1 MHSSY
6 PLYLAGIELSRK
18 ISKIYCLKE
27 SVCVTIDTHQSI
39 QMERNHKIDMTLQEI
54 ILALEKFWA
63 DHGCIIQQPCDIEVG
78 AGTFNPATFLRCL
91 GPEPWQVAYVEPVR
105 RPTDGRYAENPF
117 RVGAYYQY
125 QVILK
130 PAPENVL
137 PLYLESLY
145 SLGISPRENDIR
157 FVEDDW
163 ESPTL
168 GASGLGW
175 EVWWNGAEVT
185 QFTYFQ
191 QMGSIDLD
199 PICAEI
205 TYGLERIA
213 LYLQDVDDFFEI
225 RWNEHLNYGDV
236 HRQSE
241 VEYSKYNFEHAN
253 VQMLFD
259 LFSTYEKETHACLD
273 AGLVLPATDHV
284 LKCSHTFNMLD
295 ARGVISVTERVSYIE
310 RVRRLAQRI
319 ARAYCKQREEME
331 HPLMGR
337 FGTASTSNANRTEPA
352 STAINAVSNRT
363 ETADLLFEIGTE
375 EIPAGYVPPAL
386 AQLREIATE
395 SLTSHRIPFGE
406 VETLGTPRR
415 ITLSIKDVRT
425 LRESEE
431 TEVVG
436 PPKRIAY
443 DENGEPTKAA
453 IGFAKTQ
460 GVELSALRIVE
471 TTRGEYVAA
480 SKLEIG
486 APVHE
491 VLETLLPEWI
501 EALRFPKTMRWETQ
515 SEEPRAFARF
525 ARPIRWLVALFGDE
539 IVDCTYGDAHA
550 GRVTYGHRSLYPKPI
565 HLTSADLGT
574 YTEALHAAGVIV
586 CPTERREAIGKQVRS
601 ILKAEGY
608 LPKLDDELLGTVNY
622 LVENPQPIVGNFSE
636 SHLELPPEVL
646 ITAMK
651 KHQRYFPMWKSRSEL
666 AAKFITISNGTD
678 GNFAGVQHGNERV
691 LHARLNDAEFFYKED
706 QKTGLA
712 DKVERLGAVIFHAK
726 LGSLLDKAERLK
738 TLVKFIAQE
747 IGVTNPSYAETTT
760 TPTAEIGVTNP
771 SYTEMTPTPTAEI
784 GVTNPSYTETTAVHA
799 ERAAWLC
806 KADLTTQ
813 IVIEFP
819 TLQGITGRYYALN
832 SGEPEP
838 VATAIAEH
846 YQPLGA
852 DTPLPETEVGALL
865 AIADKLD
872 TIVGYFGIEERPTGS
887 QDPYSLR
894 RHALGTIRILQDR
907 QLPLSLDAVI
917 QKAIAGYTAP
927 LVEDTKTGV
936 LNFIKER
943 LRVILLQTQQYTPD
957 VADAVL
963 AVGDVNVIDILK
975 RASALA
981 EFRLTPNFEDVYNAL
996 NRVLRILPPN
1006 APETVDATLLQD
1018 DAEKQL
1024 YDRITEAEPNFGQS
1038 IQERD
1043 YAKLLTQL
1051 AALQPA
1057 IDVFFDD
1064 VLVMA
1069 EEPALRANRLA
1080 LLNRIGQNIY
1090 AVADLTQLVIAGN

>member
-1 MHSSY
+1 
-6 PLYLAGIELSRK
+6 
-18 ISKIYCLKE
+18 
-27 SVCVTIDTHQSI
+27 
-39 QMERNHKIDMTLQEI
+39 MTFQEI

-91 GPEPWQVAYVEPVR
+91 GPEPWQTAYVEPVR

-145 SLGISPRENDIR
+145 SLGISPRKNDIR

-213 LYLQDVDDFFEI
+213 LYLQNVDDFFDI
-225 RWNEHLNYGDV
+225 RWNEHVNYGDV

-241 VEYSKYNFEHAN
+241 IEYSTYNFEHAN
-253 VQMLFD
+253 VELLFD

-319 ARAYCKQREEME
+319 ARAYVTQREEME
-331 HPLMGR
+331 HPLMER
-337 FGTASTSNANRTEPA
+337 FSTASTP
-352 STAINAVSNRT
+352 TAVGAVSNST
-363 ETADLLFEIGTE
+363 GFDQTQETADLLFEIGTE
-375 EIPAGYVPPAL
+375 EIPASYVPPVL
-386 AQLREIATE
+386 DQLRKTAAE
-395 SLTSHRIPFGE
+395 SLTNHRIPFGE
-406 VETLGTPRR
+406 IETLGTPRR
-415 ITLSIKDVRT
+415 ITLSIKDIKT
-425 LRESEE
+425 LQESQE

-460 GVELSALRIVE
+460 GVELSALRIVDTE
-471 TTRGEYVAA
+471 RGEYVAA
-480 SKLEIG
+480 SKLETG
-486 APVHE
+486 VPAQE
-491 VLETLLPEWI
+491 VLKTLLIEWI
-501 EALRFPKTMRWETQ
+501 EVLRFPKTMRWETK

-525 ARPIRWLVALFGDE
+525 ARPIRWLVALLGDKV
-539 IVDCTYGDAHA
+539 INCTYGAADA
-550 GRVTYGHRSLYPKPI
+550 GRLTYGHRSLYPEPI
-565 HLTSADLGT
+565 TLASADLKA
-574 YTEALHAAGVIV
+574 YVENLRSSGVIV
-586 CPTERREAIGKQVRS
+586 CPKARRGIIEKQVRDV
-601 ILKAEGY
+601 LEAEGC
-608 LPKLDDELLGTVNY
+608 LPKVDDELLDTVNY

-636 SHLELPPEVL
+636 SHLEIPSEVL

-651 KHQRYFPMWKSRSEL
+651 KHQRYFPMWKNESVL

-678 GNFAGVQHGNERV
+678 GNIDGVRHGNERV
-691 LHARLNDAEFFYKED
+691 LRARLNDAEFFYSED
-706 QKTGLA
+706 QKTSLV

-726 LGSLLDKAERLK
+726 LGSLLDKADRLK
-738 TLVKFIAQE
+738 ALVQFISTE
-747 IGVTNPSYAETTT
+747 LKLAETTT
-760 TPTAEIGVTNP
+760 H
-771 SYTEMTPTPTAEI
+771 
-784 GVTNPSYTETTAVHA
+784 HA

-806 KADLTTQ
+806 KADLTTHM
-813 IVIEFP
+813 VIEFP
-819 TLQGITGRYYALN
+819 SLQGITGSYYAQN
-832 SGEPEP
+832 SGEPES

-872 TIVGYFGIEERPTGS
+872 TIVGYFGIEEHPTGS

-907 QLPLSLDAVI
+907 KLPLSLDAVVE
-917 QKAIAGYTAP
+917 KAISLYT
-927 LVEDTKTGV
+927 VELADDTKTSV
-936 LNFIKER
+936 LGFIKER
-943 LRVILLQTQQYTPD
+943 LRVILLQTHQYTPD
-957 VADAVL
+957 LADAVL
-963 AVGDVNVIDILK
+963 AVGDVDIIDILK
-975 RASALA
+975 RASVLA
-981 EFRLTPNFEDVYNAL
+981 EFRLTPNFEEVYNAL
-996 NRVLRILPPN
+996 NRVLRILSPS
-1006 APETVDATLLQD
+1006 APETVDAALLYD

-1024 YDRITEAEPNFGQS
+1024 SACITEAEPHFQES

-1043 YAKLLTQL
+1043 YAKLLAQL
-1051 AALQPA
+1051 ATLQPA
-1057 IDVFFDD
+1057 IDKFFDD

-1069 EEPALRANRLA
+1069 EEPALRTNRLA
-1080 LLNRIGQNIY
+1080 LLNQIGRNIY
-1090 AVADLTQLVIAGN
+1090 AVADLTKLVIAGD

>member
-1 MHSSY
+1 
-6 PLYLAGIELSRK
+6 
-18 ISKIYCLKE
+18 
-27 SVCVTIDTHQSI
+27 
-39 QMERNHKIDMTLQEI
+39 MTLQEI

-91 GPEPWQVAYVEPVR
+91 GPEPWQTAYVEPVR

-145 SLGISPRENDIR
+145 SLGISARKNDIR

-213 LYLQDVDDFFEI
+213 LYLQDVDDFFDI
-225 RWNEHLNYGDV
+225 RWNEHVNYGDV

-241 VEYSKYNFEHAN
+241 IEYSTYNFEHAN
-253 VQMLFD
+253 VEMLFD
-259 LFSTYEKETHACLD
+259 LFSTYEKETYACLD

-319 ARAYCKQREEME
+319 ARAYVKQREEIE
-331 HPLMGR
+331 HPLTGR
-337 FGTASTSNANRTEPA
+337 FSIAATPTTVDAVSNRAETAPTTVD
-352 STAINAVSNRT
+352 AVSNRT

-375 EIPAGYVPPAL
+375 EIPASYVPPVL
-386 AQLREIATE
+386 EQLHKIAAE
-395 SLTSHRIPFGE
+395 SLTNHRISFGE
-406 VETLGTPRR
+406 IETLGTPRR
-415 ITLSIKDVRT
+415 LTLSIKDIKT
-425 LRESEE
+425 LQESQE

-460 GVELSALRIVE
+460 GVELSALRIVNTE
-471 TTRGEYVAA
+471 RGEYVAA
-480 SKLEIG
+480 SKLETG
-486 APVHE
+486 VSTQE
-491 VLETLLPEWI
+491 VLKTLLTEWI
-501 EALRFPKTMRWETQ
+501 EELRFPKTMRWETK

-525 ARPIRWLVALFGDE
+525 ARPIRWLVALLGDE
-539 IVDCTYGDAHA
+539 VINCTYGAADA
-550 GRVTYGHRSLYPKPI
+550 GRLTYGHRSLYPEPI
-565 HLTSADLGT
+565 TLASADLKA
-574 YTEALHAAGVIV
+574 YVENLRNAGVIA
-586 CPTERREAIGKQVRS
+586 CPKERRDAIEKQVRD
-601 ILKAEGY
+601 ILEAEKC
-608 LPKLDDELLGTVNY
+608 LPKVDDELLDTVNY

-636 SHLELPPEVL
+636 SHLEIPPEVL

-651 KHQRYFPMWKSRSEL
+651 KHQRYFSMWKEESAL
-666 AAKFITISNGTD
+666 ASKFITISNGTD
-678 GNFAGVQHGNERV
+678 GNIDGVRHGNERV
-691 LHARLNDAEFFYKED
+691 LHARLNDAEFFYSED
-706 QKTGLA
+706 QKTSLA
-712 DKVERLGAVIFHAK
+712 DKVERLGAVVFHTK
-726 LGSLLDKAERLK
+726 LGSLLDKAKRLK
-738 TLVKFIAQE
+738 ALVQFIGKELQA
-747 IGVTNPSYAETTT
+747 
-760 TPTAEIGVTNP
+760 
-771 SYTEMTPTPTAEI
+771 
-784 GVTNPSYTETTAVHA
+784 TETTINHA
-799 ERAAWLC
+799 QRAAWLC
-806 KADLTTQ
+806 KADLTTHM
-813 IVIEFP
+813 VIEFP
-819 TLQGITGRYYALN
+819 SLQGITGSYYAQN

-838 VATAIAEH
+838 VAAAIAEH

-907 QLPLSLDAVI
+907 KLPLSLDAVVE
-917 QKAIAGYTAP
+917 KAISLYT
-927 LVEDTKTGV
+927 VELADDTKTSV
-936 LNFIKER
+936 LGFIKER
-943 LRVILLQTQQYTPD
+943 LRVILQQTQQYAPD
-957 VADAVL
+957 LADAVL
-963 AVGDVNVIDILK
+963 AVGDVDIIDILK
-975 RASALA
+975 RASVLA
-981 EFRLTPNFEDVYNAL
+981 EFRLTSNFEEVYNAL

-1006 APETVDATLLQD
+1006 ASETVDATLLCD
-1018 DAEKQL
+1018 IAEKQL
-1024 YDRITEAEPNFGQS
+1024 YACITEAEPHFQES

-1051 AALQPA
+1051 ATLQPE
-1057 IDVFFDD
+1057 IDTFFDD

-1069 EEPALRANRLA
+1069 EEPALRTNRLA
-1080 LLNRIGQNIY
+1080 LLNRIGRNIY
-1090 AVADLTQLVIAGN
+1090 AVVDLTKIVVSRQGE

>member
-1 MHSSY
+1 
-6 PLYLAGIELSRK
+6 
-18 ISKIYCLKE
+18 
-27 SVCVTIDTHQSI
+27 
-39 QMERNHKIDMTLQEI
+39 MTLQEI

-63 DHGCIIQQPCDIEVG
+63 DQGCIIQQPCDIEVG

-91 GPEPWQVAYVEPVR
+91 GPEPWKVAYVEPVR

-145 SLGISPRENDIR
+145 SLGISPRKNDIR

-213 LYLQDVDDFFEI
+213 LYLQDVDDFFDI
-225 RWNEHLNYGDV
+225 RWNEHVNYGDV

-241 VEYSKYNFEHAN
+241 VEYSTYNFEHAN
-253 VQMLFD
+253 VEMLFD

-319 ARAYCKQREEME
+319 ARAYVKQREEME
-331 HPLMGR
+331 HPLLEKWKSVG
-337 FGTASTSNANRTEPA
+337 GISNPNTS
-352 STAINAVSNRT
+352 SVGGISNPDPSSVGEISNPDPT
-363 ETADLLFEIGTE
+363 TQKTTDFLFEIGTE
-375 EIPAGYVPPAL
+375 EIPASYVPPVL
-386 AQLREIATE
+386 EQLRKTATD
-395 SLTSHRIPFGE
+395 SLTNHRIPFGE
-406 VETLGTPRR
+406 IEVLGTPRR
-415 ITLSIKDVRT
+415 ITLSVKDIKT
-425 LRESEE
+425 LQESQE

-436 PPKRIAY
+436 PPKRVAY

-471 TTRGEYVAA
+471 TERGEYVAA
-480 SKLEIG
+480 SKHETG
-486 APVHE
+486 EPTPE
-491 VLETLLPEWI
+491 VLQRLLPEWV

-515 SEEPRAFARF
+515 SEGQQAFARF
-525 ARPIRWLVALFGDE
+525 ARPIRWLIALLGDE
-539 IVDCTYGDAHA
+539 VVNCAYGGLDA
-550 GRVTYGHRSLYPKPI
+550 GRVTYGHRTLHPEPI
-565 HLTSADLGT
+565 NLASANLDT
-574 YTEALHAAGVIV
+574 YSEKLRAAGVIV
-586 CPTERREAIGKQVRS
+586 CPNERRETIKKQVTT
-601 ILKAEGY
+601 ILKTEGC
-608 LPKLDDELLGTVNY
+608 LPKLDDALLDTVNY

-636 SHLELPPEVL
+636 SHLEIPSEVL

-651 KHQRYFPMWKSRSEL
+651 THQRYFPMWKDDTAL

-678 GNFAGVQHGNERV
+678 GNIDGVRHGNERV
-691 LHARLNDAEFFYKED
+691 LHARLNDAEFFYRED
-706 QKTGLA
+706 QKTSLA
-712 DKVERLGAVIFHAK
+712 DKVERLGAVVFHAK
-726 LGSLLDKAERLK
+726 LGSLLEKAERLK
-738 TLVKFIAQE
+738 ALAAFLAQLASQKLAIE
-747 IGVTNPSYAETTT
+747 KPSTQLQLGETTVRH
-760 TPTAEIGVTNP
+760 I
-771 SYTEMTPTPTAEI
+771 
-784 GVTNPSYTETTAVHA
+784 
-799 ERAAWLC
+799 ERAAWLS

-813 IVIEFP
+813 MVIEFP
-819 TLQGITGRYYALN
+819 SLQGITGKYYAQN
-832 SGEPEP
+832 SREAAP

-852 DTPLPETEVGALL
+852 DTPLPETEAGAIV
-865 AIADKLD
+865 AIADKID

-907 QLPLSLDAVI
+907 KLTLSLDTVV
-917 QKAIAGYTAP
+917 QKALDLYNVALAD
-927 LVEDTKTGV
+927 DTQISV

-943 LRVILLQTQQYTPD
+943 LRVILQQTQQYAPD
-957 VADAVL
+957 LADAVL
-963 AVGDVNVIDILK
+963 AVGDVDIVDILN

-981 EFRLTPNFEDVYNAL
+981 EFRLTPNFEEVYNAL
-996 NRVLRILPPN
+996 NRVLRILPED
-1006 APETVDATLLQD
+1006 AAETVDTTLLHD
-1018 DAEKQL
+1018 NAEKQL
-1024 YDRITEAEPNFGQS
+1024 FNCITAAEPNFKQS
-1038 IQERD
+1038 ITERN

-1051 AALQPA
+1051 AVLQPA
-1057 IDVFFDD
+1057 IDTFFDE

-1069 EEPALRANRLA
+1069 KEPALRANRLA
-1080 LLNRIGQNIY
+1080 LLNRIGRNIY
-1090 AVADLTQLVIAGN
+1090 AIADLTKLVIAGK

>member
-1 MHSSY
+1 MNQSKWSV
-6 PLYLAGIELSRK
+6 LRK
-18 ISKIYCLKE
+18 
-27 SVCVTIDTHQSI
+27 T
-39 QMERNHKIDMTLQEI
+39 DMTFQEI

-91 GPEPWQVAYVEPVR
+91 GPEPWRVAYVEPVR

-145 SLGISPRENDIR
+145 SLGISPRKNDMR

-241 VEYSKYNFEHAN
+241 VEYSTYNFEHAN
-253 VQMLFD
+253 VDMLFE

-319 ARAYCKQREEME
+319 ARAYVKQREEME
-331 HPLMGR
+331 HPLIGKWAAV
-337 FGTASTSNANRTEPA
+337 GGICNPDASETQGSENITQ
-352 STAINAVSNRT
+352 

-375 EIPAGYVPPAL
+375 EIPASYVPPVL
-386 AQLREIATE
+386 EQLRETAAK
-395 SLTSHRIPFGE
+395 SLTNHRIPFGD

-415 ITLSIKDVRT
+415 ITLSIKDIKT
-425 LRESEE
+425 LQESEE

-453 IGFAKTQ
+453 VGFAKTQ
-460 GVELSALRIVE
+460 GVELTALRIVE
-471 TTRGEYVAA
+471 TERGEYVAV
-480 SKLEIG
+480 SKLETGVPTREI
-486 APVHE
+486 
-491 VLETLLPEWI
+491 LKTLLTEWI
-501 EALRFPKTMRWETQ
+501 ETLRFPKTMRWETE

-525 ARPIRWLVALFGDE
+525 ARPIRWLVALLGDE
-539 IVDCTYGDAHA
+539 VVNCTYGAAHA
-550 GRVTYGHRSLYPKPI
+550 GRLTYGHRALHPEPI
-565 HLTSADLGT
+565 TLDSADLNT
-574 YTEALHAAGVIV
+574 YVEKLRAVGVLV
-586 CPTERREAIGKQVRS
+586 CPKERRDTIEKQVRDV
-601 ILKAEGY
+601 LAVEGS
-608 LPKLDDELLGTVNY
+608 LPKLDEELLDTVNY
-622 LVENPQPIVGNFSE
+622 LVENPQPIVGNFNE
-636 SHLELPPEVL
+636 SHLEIPSEVL

-651 KHQRYFPMWKSRSEL
+651 KHQRYFPMWKSESVL
-666 AAKFITISNGTD
+666 AAKFVTISNGTD
-678 GNFAGVQHGNERV
+678 GNIDGVRHGNERV
-691 LHARLNDAEFFYKED
+691 LRARLNDAEFFYSED
-706 QKTGLA
+706 QKTSLA
-712 DKVERLGAVIFHAK
+712 DKVERLGAVVFHAK

-738 TLVKFIAQE
+738 ALVQFISTESQ
-747 IGVTNPSYAETTT
+747 VPETTT
-760 TPTAEIGVTNP
+760 R
-771 SYTEMTPTPTAEI
+771 
-784 GVTNPSYTETTAVHA
+784 HA

-806 KADLTTQ
+806 KADLTTHM
-813 IVIEFP
+813 VIEFP
-819 TLQGITGRYYALN
+819 SLQGITGRYYAQN
-832 SGEPEP
+832 SGEAEP

-852 DTPLPETEVGALL
+852 DTPLPETEVGALV

-894 RHALGTIRILQDR
+894 RHTLGTIRILQDR
-907 QLPLSLDAVI
+907 KLPFSLDAIVE
-917 QKAIAGYTAP
+917 KAISLYT
-927 LVEDTKTGV
+927 VELADDTRTSV

-943 LRVILLQTQQYTPD
+943 LRVILLQTHQYAPD
-957 VADAVL
+957 LADAVL
-963 AVGDVNVIDILK
+963 AVGAVDIIDILK
-975 RASALA
+975 RASILA
-981 EFRLTPNFEDVYNAL
+981 EFRLTPNFEEVYNAL
-996 NRVLRILPPN
+996 NRVLRILPTD
-1006 APETVDATLLQD
+1006 APETVDATLLCD

-1024 YDRITEAEPNFGQS
+1024 YACITEAELGFQQS

-1057 IDVFFDD
+1057 IDTFFDD

-1069 EEPALRANRLA
+1069 EEPALRTNRLA

-1090 AVADLTQLVIAGN
+1090 AVADLTKLVIAGN

>member
-1 MHSSY
+1 
-6 PLYLAGIELSRK
+6 
-18 ISKIYCLKE
+18 
-27 SVCVTIDTHQSI
+27 
-39 QMERNHKIDMTLQEI
+39 MTLQEI

-91 GPEPWQVAYVEPVR
+91 GPEPWRVAYVEPVR

-145 SLGISPRENDIR
+145 SLGISPRKNDIR

-213 LYLQDVDDFFEI
+213 LYLQDVDDFFDI
-225 RWNEHLNYGDV
+225 RWNEHVNYGDV

-241 VEYSKYNFEHAN
+241 VEYSTYNFERAD
-253 VQMLFD
+253 VDMLFE

-319 ARAYCKQREEME
+319 ARAYVKQREEME
-331 HPLMGR
+331 HPLIGR
-337 FGTASTSNANRTEPA
+337 FNTETTSTTVGAVSNRPESAPT
-352 STAINAVSNRT
+352 TVGAVSNRT

-375 EIPAGYVPPAL
+375 EIPASYVPPVL
-386 AQLREIATE
+386 EQLRELATE
-395 SLTSHRIPFGE
+395 SLTNHRIPFGD

-415 ITLSIKDVRT
+415 ITLSIKDIKT
-425 LRESEE
+425 LQESQE

-453 IGFAKTQ
+453 IGFARTQ
-460 GVELSALRIVE
+460 GIDLTALRIVE
-471 TTRGEYVAA
+471 TERGEYVAA
-480 SKLEIG
+480 SKLETGIP
-486 APVHE
+486 ARE
-491 VLETLLPEWI
+491 ILTTLLTEWI
-501 EALRFPKTMRWETQ
+501 EALRFPKTMRWETD
-515 SEEPRAFARF
+515 SEEPSAFARF
-525 ARPIRWLVALFGDE
+525 ARPIRWLVAVLGDE
-539 IVDCTYGDAHA
+539 VVNCTYGAAHA
-550 GRVTYGHRSLYPKPI
+550 GRITYGHRSLHPEPVT
-565 HLTSADLGT
+565 LTSAELSA
-574 YTEALHAAGVIV
+574 YIEKLRAVGVIV
-586 CPTERREAIGKQVRS
+586 CPKERRETIEKQVRDVFEVEECLP
-601 ILKAEGY
+601 ILDE
-608 LPKLDDELLGTVNY
+608 ELLDTVNY

-636 SHLELPPEVL
+636 SHLEIPSEVL

-651 KHQRYFPMWKSRSEL
+651 THQRYFPMWRSESVL

-678 GNFAGVQHGNERV
+678 GNIDGVRHGNERV
-691 LHARLNDAEFFYKED
+691 LHARLNDAEFFYSED
-706 QKTGLA
+706 QKTSLA
-712 DKVERLGAVIFHAK
+712 DKVERLGSVVFHAK

-738 TLVKFIAQE
+738 ALVRFIGTALQ
-747 IGVTNPSYAETTT
+747 VPETT
-760 TPTAEIGVTNP
+760 VDQ
-771 SYTEMTPTPTAEI
+771 
-784 GVTNPSYTETTAVHA
+784 A
-799 ERAAWLC
+799 ERAAGLS
-806 KADLTTQ
+806 KADLTTYM
-813 IVIEFP
+813 VIEFP
-819 TLQGITGRYYALN
+819 SLQGITGKYYAQN
-832 SGEPEP
+832 SGEAEP
-838 VATAIAEH
+838 VATAVAEH

-852 DTPLPETEVGALL
+852 DTPLPETEVGALV

-907 QLPLSLDAVI
+907 KLPLSLDAVVE
-917 QKAIAGYTAP
+917 KAISLYT
-927 LVEDTKTGV
+927 VELADDTRASV

-943 LRVILLQTQQYTPD
+943 QRVILLQTHQYAPD
-957 VADAVL
+957 LADAVL
-963 AVGDVNVIDILK
+963 AVGVVDIIDILK

-981 EFRLTPNFEDVYNAL
+981 EFRLTPNFEEVYNAL
-996 NRVLRILPPN
+996 NRVLRILPSD
-1006 APETVDATLLQD
+1006 APETVDATLLCD

-1024 YDRITEAEPNFGQS
+1024 YACITETALGFQQS
-1038 IQERD
+1038 IQERN

-1051 AALQPA
+1051 TALQPA
-1057 IDVFFDD
+1057 IDTFFDD

-1069 EEPALRANRLA
+1069 EEPALRTNRLA
-1080 LLNRIGQNIY
+1080 LLNQIGRNIY
-1090 AVADLTQLVIAGN
+1090 AVADLTKLVIAGK

>member
-1 MHSSY
+1 
-6 PLYLAGIELSRK
+6 
-18 ISKIYCLKE
+18 
-27 SVCVTIDTHQSI
+27 
-39 QMERNHKIDMTLQEI
+39 MTLQEI

-63 DHGCIIQQPCDIEVG
+63 DHGCVIQQPCDIEVG

-91 GPEPWQVAYVEPVR
+91 GPEPWRVAYVEPVR

-130 PAPENVL
+130 PAPQNVL

-145 SLGISPRENDIR
+145 SLGISPRKNDIR

-213 LYLQDVDDFFEI
+213 LYLQDVDDFFDI
-225 RWNEHLNYGDV
+225 RWNEHVNYGDV

-241 VEYSKYNFEHAN
+241 VEYSTYNFERAD
-253 VQMLFD
+253 VDMLFE

-273 AGLVLPATDHV
+273 TGLVLPATDHV

-319 ARAYCKQREEME
+319 ARAYVKQREEME
-331 HPLMGR
+331 HPLLGKWTENGYR
-337 FGTASTSNANRTEPA
+337 SSVNGYQLKENSRNARNTQPPQGLTDNRQLT
-352 STAINAVSNRT
+352 TDNQY
-363 ETADLLFEIGTE
+363 ADLLFEIGTE
-375 EIPAGYVPPAL
+375 EIPASYVPPAL
-386 AQLREIATE
+386 EQLSQLATE
-395 SLTSHRIPFGE
+395 SLTNHRIPFGN

-415 ITLSIKDVRT
+415 ITLSIKDIKT
-425 LRESEE
+425 LQESQE

-471 TTRGEYVAA
+471 TERGEYVAA
-480 SKLEIG
+480 SKLETGVPAREILT
-486 APVHE
+486 A
-491 VLETLLPEWI
+491 LLTEWI
-501 EALRFPKTMRWETQ
+501 EALRFPKTMRWETE
-515 SEEPRAFARF
+515 SEEPGAFARF
-525 ARPIRWLVALFGDE
+525 ARPIRWLVALLGDE
-539 IVDCTYGDAHA
+539 VVDCTYGAAHA
-550 GRVTYGHRSLYPKPI
+550 GRLTYGHRSLHPEPVT
-565 HLTSADLGT
+565 LTSADLST
-574 YTEALHAAGVIV
+574 YIEELRAVGVIV
-586 CPTERREAIGKQVRS
+586 CPKERRETIEKQVRNV
-601 ILKAEGY
+601 LEVEGC
-608 LPKLDDELLGTVNY
+608 LPKLDEELLDTVNY

-636 SHLELPPEVL
+636 SHLEIPSEVL

-651 KHQRYFPMWKSRSEL
+651 THQRYFPMWKSESVL
-666 AAKFITISNGTD
+666 AAKFVTISNGTEGNID
-678 GNFAGVQHGNERV
+678 GVRHGNERV
-691 LHARLNDAEFFYKED
+691 LHARLNDAEFFYSED
-706 QKTGLA
+706 QKTSLA
-712 DKVERLGAVIFHAK
+712 DKVERLGSVVFHAK

-738 TLVKFIAQE
+738 ALIQFIGTELQ
-747 IGVTNPSYAETTT
+747 VPETT
-760 TPTAEIGVTNP
+760 VR
-771 SYTEMTPTPTAEI
+771 
-784 GVTNPSYTETTAVHA
+784 HA

-806 KADLTTQ
+806 KADLTTHM
-813 IVIEFP
+813 VIEFP
-819 TLQGITGRYYALN
+819 SLQGITGKYYAQN
-832 SGEPEP
+832 SGEVEP

-852 DTPLPETEVGALL
+852 DTPLPETEVGALV
-865 AIADKLD
+865 AIVDKLD

-907 QLPLSLDAVI
+907 KLPLSLDAVVE
-917 QKAIAGYTAP
+917 KAIFLYTVELA
-927 LVEDTKTGV
+927 EDTQRSV

-943 LRVILLQTQQYTPD
+943 QRVILLQAHQYAPD
-957 VADAVL
+957 LADAVL
-963 AVGDVNVIDILK
+963 AVGAVDIIDILK
-975 RASALA
+975 RADTLA
-981 EFRLTPNFEDVYNAL
+981 KFRLTRNFEEVYNAL
-996 NRVLRILPPN
+996 NRVLRILPPD
-1006 APETVDATLLQD
+1006 APEAVDATLLCD

-1024 YDRITEAEPNFGQS
+1024 YVRITEADSHFKKS

-1057 IDVFFDD
+1057 IDTFFDD

-1080 LLNRIGQNIY
+1080 LLNQIGQNIY
-1090 AVADLTQLVIAGN
+1090 AVADLTKLVIAGN

>member
-1 MHSSY
+1 
-6 PLYLAGIELSRK
+6 
-18 ISKIYCLKE
+18 
-27 SVCVTIDTHQSI
+27 
-39 QMERNHKIDMTLQEI
+39 MTLQEI

-91 GPEPWQVAYVEPVR
+91 GPEPWQTAYVEPVR

-145 SLGISPRENDIR
+145 SLGISARKNDIR

-213 LYLQDVDDFFEI
+213 LYLQDVDDFFDI
-225 RWNEHLNYGDV
+225 RWNEHVNYGDV

-241 VEYSKYNFEHAN
+241 IEYSTYNFEHAN
-253 VQMLFD
+253 VEMLFD
-259 LFSTYEKETHACLD
+259 LFSTYEKETYACLD

-319 ARAYCKQREEME
+319 ARAYVKQREEME

-337 FGTASTSNANRTEPA
+337 FSTEATPTMVSAVSNCTEPA
-352 STAINAVSNRT
+352 STTVGAVSNST

-375 EIPAGYVPPAL
+375 EIPASYVPPVL
-386 AQLREIATE
+386 EQLHKIAAE
-395 SLTSHRIPFGE
+395 SLTNHRISFGE
-406 VETLGTPRR
+406 IETLGTPRR
-415 ITLSIKDVRT
+415 ITLNIKDIKT
-425 LRESEE
+425 LQESQE

-460 GVELSALRIVE
+460 GVELSVLRIVDTE
-471 TTRGEYVAA
+471 RGEYVAA
-480 SKLEIG
+480 SKLETG
-486 APVHE
+486 EPARE
-491 VLETLLPEWI
+491 VLQTLLPEWI
-501 EALRFPKTMRWETQ
+501 EELRFPKTMRWETK

-525 ARPIRWLVALFGDE
+525 ARPIRWLVALLGDE
-539 IVDCTYGDAHA
+539 VINCTYGDADA
-550 GRVTYGHRSLYPKPI
+550 GRLTYGHRSLYPEPI
-565 HLTSADLGT
+565 TLASADLKA
-574 YTEALHAAGVIV
+574 YVENLRNAGVIAY
-586 CPTERREAIGKQVRS
+586 PKERRDTIKKQVRDV
-601 ILKAEGY
+601 LDAENC
-608 LPKLDDELLGTVNY
+608 LPKVDDELLDTVNY
-622 LVENPQPIVGNFSE
+622 LVENPQPIVGNFSQ
-636 SHLELPPEVL
+636 SHLEIPSEVL

-651 KHQRYFPMWKSRSEL
+651 KHQRYFPMWKDESTLTS
-666 AAKFITISNGTD
+666 KFITISNGTD
-678 GNFAGVQHGNERV
+678 GNIDGVRHGNERV
-691 LHARLNDAEFFYKED
+691 LHARLNDAEFFYSED
-706 QKTGLA
+706 QKTSLV
-712 DKVERLGAVIFHAK
+712 DKVERLGAVVFHAK

-738 TLVKFIAQE
+738 ALVRFISEELHAK
-747 IGVTNPSYAETTT
+747 
-760 TPTAEIGVTNP
+760 
-771 SYTEMTPTPTAEI
+771 EMT
-784 GVTNPSYTETTAVHA
+784 VNHA
-799 ERAAWLC
+799 ESAAWLC
-806 KADLTTQ
+806 KADLTTHM
-813 IVIEFP
+813 VIEFP
-819 TLQGITGRYYALN
+819 SLQGITGSYYAQN

-838 VATAIAEH
+838 VAAAIAEH

-907 QLPLSLDAVI
+907 KLPLSLDAVVEN
-917 QKAIAGYTAP
+917 AITFYT
-927 LVEDTKTGV
+927 VELADDTKTSV
-936 LNFIKER
+936 LGFIKER
-943 LRVILLQTQQYTPD
+943 LRVILQQTQQYAPD
-957 VADAVL
+957 LADAVL
-963 AVGDVNVIDILK
+963 AVGDIDIIDILK
-975 RASALA
+975 RASVLA
-981 EFRLTPNFEDVYNAL
+981 EFRLTPNFEEVYNAL
-996 NRVLRILPPN
+996 NRVLRILPSN
-1006 APETVDATLLQD
+1006 APETVDAALLCD
-1018 DAEKQL
+1018 AAEKQL
-1024 YDRITEAEPNFGQS
+1024 YACIIEAEPHFQES
-1038 IQERD
+1038 IQECD

-1051 AALQPA
+1051 ATLQPA
-1057 IDVFFDD
+1057 IDTFFDD

-1069 EEPALRANRLA
+1069 EEPALRTNRLA
-1080 LLNRIGQNIY
+1080 LLNRIGRNIY
-1090 AVADLTQLVIAGN
+1090 AVADLMKLVIAGD

>member
-1 MHSSY
+1 MNQSKWSV
-6 PLYLAGIELSRK
+6 LRK
-18 ISKIYCLKE
+18 
-27 SVCVTIDTHQSI
+27 T
-39 QMERNHKIDMTLQEI
+39 DMTFQEI

-91 GPEPWQVAYVEPVR
+91 GPEPWRVAYVEPVR

-145 SLGISPRENDIR
+145 SLGISPRKNDMR

-241 VEYSKYNFEHAN
+241 VEYSTYNFEHAN
-253 VQMLFD
+253 VDMLFE

-319 ARAYCKQREEME
+319 ARAYVKQREEME
-331 HPLMGR
+331 HPLIGKWAAV
-337 FGTASTSNANRTEPA
+337 GGICNPDASETQGSENITQ
-352 STAINAVSNRT
+352 

-375 EIPAGYVPPAL
+375 EIPASYVPPVL
-386 AQLREIATE
+386 EQLRETAAK
-395 SLTSHRIPFGE
+395 SLTNHRIPFGD

-415 ITLSIKDVRT
+415 ITLSIKDIKT
-425 LRESEE
+425 LQESEE

-453 IGFAKTQ
+453 VGFAKTQ
-460 GVELSALRIVE
+460 GVELTALRIVE
-471 TTRGEYVAA
+471 TERGEYVAV
-480 SKLEIG
+480 SKLETGVPTREI
-486 APVHE
+486 
-491 VLETLLPEWI
+491 LKTLLTEWI
-501 EALRFPKTMRWETQ
+501 ETLRFPKTMRWETE

-525 ARPIRWLVALFGDE
+525 ARPIRWLVALLGDE
-539 IVDCTYGDAHA
+539 IVNCTYGAAHA
-550 GRVTYGHRSLYPKPI
+550 GRLTYGHRALHPEPI
-565 HLTSADLGT
+565 TLDSADLNT
-574 YTEALHAAGVIV
+574 YVEKLRAVGVLV
-586 CPTERREAIGKQVRS
+586 CPKERRDTIEKQVRDV
-601 ILKAEGY
+601 LAVEGS
-608 LPKLDDELLGTVNY
+608 LPKLDEELLDTVNY
-622 LVENPQPIVGNFSE
+622 LVENPQPIVGNFNE
-636 SHLELPPEVL
+636 SHLEIPSEVL

-651 KHQRYFPMWKSRSEL
+651 KHQRYFPMWKSESVL
-666 AAKFITISNGTD
+666 AAKFVTISNGTD
-678 GNFAGVQHGNERV
+678 GNIDGVRHGNERV
-691 LHARLNDAEFFYKED
+691 LRARLNDAEFFYSED
-706 QKTGLA
+706 QKTSLA
-712 DKVERLGAVIFHAK
+712 DKVERLGAVVFHAK

-738 TLVKFIAQE
+738 ALVQFISTESQ
-747 IGVTNPSYAETTT
+747 VPETTT
-760 TPTAEIGVTNP
+760 R
-771 SYTEMTPTPTAEI
+771 
-784 GVTNPSYTETTAVHA
+784 HA

-806 KADLTTQ
+806 KADLTTHM
-813 IVIEFP
+813 VIEFP
-819 TLQGITGRYYALN
+819 SLQGITGRYYAQN
-832 SGEPEP
+832 SGEAEP

-852 DTPLPETEVGALL
+852 DTPLPETEVGALV

-894 RHALGTIRILQDR
+894 RHTLGTIRILQDR
-907 QLPLSLDAVI
+907 KLPFSLDAIVE
-917 QKAIAGYTAP
+917 KAISLYT
-927 LVEDTKTGV
+927 VELADDTRTSV

-943 LRVILLQTQQYTPD
+943 LRVILLQTHQYAPD
-957 VADAVL
+957 LADAVL
-963 AVGDVNVIDILK
+963 AVGAVDIIDILK
-975 RASALA
+975 RASILA
-981 EFRLTPNFEDVYNAL
+981 KFRLTPNFEEVYNAL
-996 NRVLRILPPN
+996 NRVLRILPTD
-1006 APETVDATLLQD
+1006 APETVDATLLCD

-1024 YDRITEAEPNFGQS
+1024 YACITEAELGFQQS

-1057 IDVFFDD
+1057 IDTFFDD

-1069 EEPALRANRLA
+1069 EEPALRTNRLA

-1090 AVADLTQLVIAGN
+1090 AVADLTKLVIAGN

>member
-1 MHSSY
+1 
-6 PLYLAGIELSRK
+6 
-18 ISKIYCLKE
+18 
-27 SVCVTIDTHQSI
+27 
-39 QMERNHKIDMTLQEI
+39 MTLQEI

-63 DHGCIIQQPCDIEVG
+63 DQGCIIQQPCDIEVG

-91 GPEPWQVAYVEPVR
+91 GPEPWRVAYVEPVR

-145 SLGISPRENDIR
+145 HLGISPRKNDIR

-191 QMGSIDLD
+191 QMGSIDLE

-213 LYLQDVDDFFEI
+213 LYLQDVDDFFDI

-241 VEYSKYNFEHAN
+241 VEYSTYNFERAD
-253 VQMLFD
+253 VDMLFE

-319 ARAYCKQREEME
+319 ARAYVQQREEME
-331 HPLMGR
+331 HPLLGR
-337 FGTASTSNANRTEPA
+337 F
-352 STAINAVSNRT
+352 STAADVITPVTAKGDVVPQPPQ

-386 AQLREIATE
+386 EQLRKVATE
-395 SLTSHRIPFGE
+395 SLKNHRIPFGE
-406 VETLGTPRR
+406 VEVLGTPRR
-415 ITLSIKDVRT
+415 ITLSIKDVKT
-425 LRESEE
+425 LQESQE

-443 DENGEPTKAA
+443 DEEGEPTKAA

-460 GVELSALRIVE
+460 GVELADLRIVE
-471 TTRGEYVAA
+471 TERGEYVAA
-480 SKLEIG
+480 SKLETG
-486 APVHE
+486 VPTHE
-491 VLETLLPEWI
+491 LLETLLTEWI
-501 EALRFPKTMRWETQ
+501 EALRFPKTMRWETAAGGA
-515 SEEPRAFARF
+515 RAFARF
-525 ARPIRWLVALFGDE
+525 ARPIRWIVALLGDT
-539 IVDCTYGDAHA
+539 VVNCTYGAA
-550 GRVTYGHRSLYPKPI
+550 PVGRLTYGHRSLHPEPI
-565 HLTSADLGT
+565 PLDSADVAA
-574 YTEALHAAGVIV
+574 YVEALRAVGVVV
-586 CPTERREAIGKQVRS
+586 CPNERRAAIEKQVRD
-601 ILKAEGY
+601 ILAAEGC
-608 LPKLDDELLGTVNY
+608 LPSVDAELLDTVNY
-622 LVENPQPIVGNFSE
+622 LVENPQPITGNFSE
-636 SHLELPPEVL
+636 SHLEIPPEVL

-651 KHQRYFPMWKSRSEL
+651 KHQRYFPMWKDETLL
-666 AAKFITISNGTD
+666 APKFITISNGTD
-678 GNFAGVQHGNERV
+678 GNLEGVRHGNERV
-691 LHARLNDAEFFYKED
+691 LHARLNDAEFFYSED

-712 DKVERLGAVIFHAK
+712 DKVERLGAVVFHAK
-726 LGSLLDKAERLK
+726 LGTLLEKAERLSA
-738 TLVKFIAQE
+738 LVRFIGQE
-747 IGVTNPSYAETTT
+747 LGVAP
-760 TPTAEIGVTNP
+760 VTCD
-771 SYTEMTPTPTAEI
+771 
-784 GVTNPSYTETTAVHA
+784 HA
-799 ERAAWLC
+799 ARAARLS

-813 IVIEFP
+813 MVIEFP
-819 TLQGITGRYYALN
+819 SLQGITGKYYAQN
-832 SGEPEP
+832 SGEAEP

-852 DTPLPETEVGALL
+852 ETPLPETEVGALV

-872 TIVGYFGIEERPTGS
+872 TMVGYFGITERPTGS

-907 QLPLSLDAVI
+907 ELPLSLDAVLE
-917 QKAIAGYTAP
+917 KAISLYTVELA
-927 LVEDTKTGV
+927 EDTKTSL
-936 LNFIKER
+936 LNFIRER
-943 LRVILLQTQQYTPD
+943 LRVILQQTHGYAPD

-963 AVGDVNVIDILK
+963 AVGSLDIVDVVN
-975 RASALA
+975 RARVLA
-981 EFRLTPNFEDVYNAL
+981 EFRLTPNFEEVYNAL
-996 NRVLRILPPN
+996 NRVLRILPSD
-1006 APETVDATLLQD
+1006 ASETVEAALLCD
-1018 DAEKQL
+1018 DAEKRL
-1024 YDRITEAEPNFGQS
+1024 YARITEAAPQLQHS

-1043 YAKLLTQL
+1043 YAELLTQL

-1057 IDVFFDD
+1057 IDTFFDD

-1080 LLNRIGQNIY
+1080 LLNRIGQTIY
-1090 AVADLTQLVIAGN
+1090 VIADLTKIVIAGN

>member
-1 MHSSY
+1 
-6 PLYLAGIELSRK
+6 
-18 ISKIYCLKE
+18 
-27 SVCVTIDTHQSI
+27 
-39 QMERNHKIDMTLQEI
+39 MTLQEI

-63 DHGCIIQQPCDIEVG
+63 DQGCIIQQPCDIEVG

-91 GPEPWQVAYVEPVR
+91 GPEPWKVAYVEPVR

-145 SLGISPRENDIR
+145 SLGISPRKNDIR

-213 LYLQDVDDFFEI
+213 LYLQDVDDFFDI
-225 RWNEHLNYGDV
+225 RWNEHVNYGDV

-241 VEYSKYNFEHAN
+241 VEYSTYNFEHAN
-253 VQMLFD
+253 VEMLFD

-319 ARAYCKQREEME
+319 ARAYVKQREEME
-331 HPLMGR
+331 HPLLEKWKSVG
-337 FGTASTSNANRTEPA
+337 GISNPNTS
-352 STAINAVSNRT
+352 SVGGISNPDPSSVGEISNPDPT
-363 ETADLLFEIGTE
+363 TQKTTDFLFEIGTE
-375 EIPAGYVPPAL
+375 EIPASYVPPVL
-386 AQLREIATE
+386 EQLRKTATD
-395 SLTSHRIPFGE
+395 SLTNHRIPFDEIE
-406 VETLGTPRR
+406 VLGTPRR
-415 ITLSIKDVRT
+415 ITLSIKDLKT
-425 LRESEE
+425 LQESQE

-436 PPKRIAY
+436 PPKRVAY

-471 TTRGEYVAA
+471 TERGEYVAA
-480 SKLEIG
+480 SKHETG
-486 APVHE
+486 EPTQE
-491 VLETLLPEWI
+491 VLQRLLPEWV

-515 SEEPRAFARF
+515 SEGQQAFARF
-525 ARPIRWLVALFGDE
+525 ARPIRWLVALLGDE
-539 IVDCTYGDAHA
+539 VVNCAYGGLEA
-550 GRVTYGHRSLYPKPI
+550 GRVTYGHR
-565 HLTSADLGT
+565 
-574 YTEALHAAGVIV
+574 ALHPEPMTLASANLDTYSEKLRTAGVIV
-586 CPTERREAIGKQVRS
+586 CPNERRETIKKQVTT
-601 ILKAEGY
+601 ILKAEGC
-608 LPKLDDELLGTVNY
+608 LPKLDDELLDTVNY

-636 SHLELPPEVL
+636 SHLEIPSEVL

-651 KHQRYFPMWKSRSEL
+651 THQRYFPMWKDDTTL

-678 GNFAGVQHGNERV
+678 GNIDGVRHGNERV
-691 LHARLNDAEFFYKED
+691 LHARLNDAEFFYRED
-706 QKTGLA
+706 QKTSLA
-712 DKVERLGAVIFHAK
+712 DKVERLGTVVFHAK
-726 LGSLLDKAERLK
+726 LGSLLEKAERLK
-738 TLVKFIAQE
+738 ALAAFLAQLASQKLVIEKSSTQLQL
-747 IGVTNPSYAETTT
+747 GETTVRH
-760 TPTAEIGVTNP
+760 I
-771 SYTEMTPTPTAEI
+771 
-784 GVTNPSYTETTAVHA
+784 
-799 ERAAWLC
+799 ERAAWLS

-813 IVIEFP
+813 MVIEFP
-819 TLQGITGRYYALN
+819 SLQGITGKYYAQN
-832 SGEPEP
+832 AREAAP

-852 DTPLPETEVGALL
+852 DTPLPETEAGAIV
-865 AIADKLD
+865 AIADKID

-907 QLPLSLDAVI
+907 KLTLSLDTVV
-917 QKAIAGYTAP
+917 QKALDLYNVALAD
-927 LVEDTKTGV
+927 DTQISV

-943 LRVILLQTQQYTPD
+943 LRVILQQTQQYAPD
-957 VADAVL
+957 LADAVL
-963 AVGDVNVIDILK
+963 AVGDVDIVDILN

-981 EFRLTPNFEDVYNAL
+981 EFRLTPNFEEVYNAL
-996 NRVLRILPPN
+996 NRVLRILPED
-1006 APETVDATLLQD
+1006 AAETVDTTLLHD
-1018 DAEKQL
+1018 NAEKQL
-1024 YDRITEAEPNFGQS
+1024 FNCITEAEPNFKQS
-1038 IQERD
+1038 ITERN

-1051 AALQPA
+1051 AVLQPA
-1057 IDVFFDD
+1057 IDTFFDE

-1069 EEPALRANRLA
+1069 KEPALRANRLA
-1080 LLNRIGQNIY
+1080 LLNRIGRNIY
-1090 AVADLTQLVIAGN
+1090 AIADLTKLVIAGN

>member
-1 MHSSY
+1 MNQSKWSV
-6 PLYLAGIELSRK
+6 LRK
-18 ISKIYCLKE
+18 
-27 SVCVTIDTHQSI
+27 T
-39 QMERNHKIDMTLQEI
+39 DMTFQEI

-78 AGTFNPATFLRCL
+78 AGTFNSATFLRCL
-91 GPEPWQVAYVEPVR
+91 GPEPWRVAYVEPVR
-105 RPTDGRYAENPF
+105 RPADGRYAENPF

-145 SLGISPRENDIR
+145 HLGISPRKNDMR

-213 LYLQDVDDFFEI
+213 LYLQNVDDFFEI

-241 VEYSKYNFEHAN
+241 VEYSTYNFEHAN
-253 VQMLFD
+253 VDMLFE

-319 ARAYCKQREEME
+319 ARAYVKQREEME
-331 HPLMGR
+331 HPLIGKWAAV
-337 FGTASTSNANRTEPA
+337 GGICNPDASETAVGGICNPDSSETQ
-352 STAINAVSNRT
+352 

-375 EIPAGYVPPAL
+375 EIPASYVPPVL
-386 AQLREIATE
+386 EQLRETAAK
-395 SLTSHRIPFGE
+395 SLTNHRIPFGD

-415 ITLSIKDVRT
+415 ITLSIKDIKT
-425 LRESEE
+425 LQESEE

-453 IGFAKTQ
+453 VGFAKTQ
-460 GVELSALRIVE
+460 GVELTALRIVE
-471 TTRGEYVAA
+471 TERGEYVAV
-480 SKLEIG
+480 SKLETGVPTREI
-486 APVHE
+486 
-491 VLETLLPEWI
+491 LKTLLTEWT
-501 EALRFPKTMRWETQ
+501 EALRFPKTMRWETE

-525 ARPIRWLVALFGDE
+525 ARPIRWLVALLGDE
-539 IVDCTYGDAHA
+539 VVNCTYGAAHA
-550 GRVTYGHRSLYPKPI
+550 GRLTYGHRSLHPEPI
-565 HLTSADLGT
+565 TLGSADLNT
-574 YTEALHAAGVIV
+574 YVEKLRAVGVLV
-586 CPTERREAIGKQVRS
+586 CPKERRDTIEKQVRDV
-601 ILKAEGY
+601 LAVEGS
-608 LPKLDDELLGTVNY
+608 LPKLDEELLDTVNY
-622 LVENPQPIVGNFSE
+622 LVENPQPIVGNFNE
-636 SHLELPPEVL
+636 SHLEIPSEVL

-651 KHQRYFPMWKSRSEL
+651 KHQRYFPMWKSESVL
-666 AAKFITISNGTD
+666 AAKFVTISNGTD
-678 GNFAGVQHGNERV
+678 GNIDGVRHGNERV
-691 LHARLNDAEFFYKED
+691 LHARLNDAEFFYSED
-706 QKTGLA
+706 QKTSLA
-712 DKVERLGAVIFHAK
+712 DKVERLGAVVFHAK

-738 TLVKFIAQE
+738 ALVQFITTESQ
-747 IGVTNPSYAETTT
+747 VPETTT
-760 TPTAEIGVTNP
+760 R
-771 SYTEMTPTPTAEI
+771 
-784 GVTNPSYTETTAVHA
+784 HA

-806 KADLTTQ
+806 KADLTTHM
-813 IVIEFP
+813 VIEFP
-819 TLQGITGRYYALN
+819 SLQGITGRYYAQN
-832 SGEPEP
+832 GGEAEA

-852 DTPLPETEVGALL
+852 DTLLPETEVGALV

-894 RHALGTIRILQDR
+894 RHTLGTIRILQDR
-907 QLPLSLDAVI
+907 KLPLSLDAIVE
-917 QKAIAGYTAP
+917 KAISLYT
-927 LVEDTKTGV
+927 VELADDTRTSV

-943 LRVILLQTQQYTPD
+943 LRVILLQTHQYAPD
-957 VADAVL
+957 LADAVL
-963 AVGDVNVIDILK
+963 AVGAVDIIDILK
-975 RASALA
+975 RASILA
-981 EFRLTPNFEDVYNAL
+981 EFRLTPNFEEVYNAL
-996 NRVLRILPPN
+996 NRVLRILPTD
-1006 APETVDATLLQD
+1006 APETVDATLLCD

-1024 YDRITEAEPNFGQS
+1024 YACITEAELGFQQS

-1057 IDVFFDD
+1057 IDTFFDD

-1069 EEPALRANRLA
+1069 EEPALRTNRLA

-1090 AVADLTQLVIAGN
+1090 AVADLTKLVIAGK

>member
-1 MHSSY
+1 
-6 PLYLAGIELSRK
+6 
-18 ISKIYCLKE
+18 
-27 SVCVTIDTHQSI
+27 
-39 QMERNHKIDMTLQEI
+39 MTFQEI

-117 RVGAYYQY
+117 RLGAYYQY

-145 SLGISPRENDIR
+145 HLGISPRKNDIR

-191 QMGSIDLD
+191 QMGSIELA
-199 PICAEI
+199 PISAEI

-213 LYLQDVDDFFEI
+213 LYLQDVDNFFDI

-236 HRQSE
+236 YRQSE
-241 VEYSKYNFEHAN
+241 VEYSTYNFEHAN
-253 VQMLFD
+253 VDMLFD

-319 ARAYCKQREEME
+319 ARAYVTQREEMG
-331 HPLMGR
+331 HPLLGR
-337 FGTASTSNANRTEPA
+337 FDTASPSVSVDVVSLHTKPEEQQ
-352 STAINAVSNRT
+352 TA
-363 ETADLLFEIGTE
+363 ELLFEIGTE
-375 EIPAGYVPPAL
+375 EIPASYVPPVL
-386 AQLREIATE
+386 DQLRETATD
-395 SLTSHRIPFGE
+395 SLTEHRIPFGE
-406 VETLGTPRR
+406 IQTFGTPRR
-415 ITLSIKDVRT
+415 ITLAIKDVNI
-425 LRESEE
+425 LQESQE

-436 PPKRIAY
+436 PPKSIAY
-443 DENGEPTKAA
+443 DDNGEPTKAA

-460 GVELSALRIVE
+460 GVELSDIRIIE
-471 TTRGEYVAA
+471 TERGEYIAA
-480 SKLEIG
+480 SKLEKG
-486 APVHE
+486 TSTKE
-491 VLETLLPEWI
+491 VLEKLLPEWI
-501 EALRFPKTMRWETQ
+501 EALRFPKTMRWETK
-515 SEEPRAFARF
+515 SEEPRAYARF
-525 ARPIRWLVALFGDE
+525 ARPIRWLVALLGSE
-539 IVDCTYGDAHA
+539 IVNCAYGAA
-550 GRVTYGHRSLYPKPI
+550 LGGRITYGHRSLHPDPI
-565 HLTSADLGT
+565 TLLSADLEN
-574 YTEALHAAGVIV
+574 YIEKLHAAGVIV
-586 CPTERREAIGKQVRS
+586 CPNERRDMIEKQVR
-601 ILKAEGY
+601 AVFETEGC
-608 LPKLDDELLGTVNY
+608 LPKLDEELLDTVNY

-636 SHLELPPEVL
+636 SHLEIPTEVL

-651 KHQRYFPMWKSRSEL
+651 KHQRYFPMWKSETEL

-678 GNFAGVQHGNERV
+678 GNIDGVRHGNERV
-691 LHARLNDAEFFYKED
+691 LHARLNDAEFFYRED
-706 QKTGLA
+706 QKTSLA
-712 DKVERLGAVIFHAK
+712 DKVERLGAVVFHAK
-726 LGSLLDKAERLK
+726 LGSLLDKANRLK
-738 TLVKFIAQE
+738 ALVKFIGTE
-747 IGVTNPSYAETTT
+747 LKLAETTT
-760 TPTAEIGVTNP
+760 H
-771 SYTEMTPTPTAEI
+771 
-784 GVTNPSYTETTAVHA
+784 HA

-806 KADLTTQ
+806 KADLTTHM
-813 IVIEFP
+813 VIEFP
-819 TLQGITGRYYALN
+819 SLQGITGRYYAIN
-832 SGEPEP
+832 SGEPEL

-852 DTPLPETEVGALL
+852 ETPLPETEVGAIL

-907 QLPLSLDAVI
+907 QLPLSLDAVV
-917 QKAIAGYTAP
+917 QKAISLYEVE
-927 LVEDTKTGV
+927 LVNGTEISV
-936 LNFIKER
+936 LNFFKER
-943 LRVILLQTQQYTPD
+943 LRVILQTQEYTPD
-957 VADAVL
+957 LADAVL
-963 AVGDVNVIDILK
+963 AVGDVDIVDILK

-981 EFRLTPNFEDVYNAL
+981 EFRLTPNFEEVYNAL
-996 NRVLRILPPN
+996 NRVLRILPKDV
-1006 APETVDATLLQD
+1006 PETVDTALLKD
-1018 DAEKQL
+1018 DAEKGL
-1024 YDRITEAEPNFGQS
+1024 NARITDAEPDFEKS
-1038 IQERD
+1038 IQARAYSE
-1043 YAKLLTQL
+1043 LLKQL
-1051 AALQPA
+1051 TELQPV
-1057 IDVFFDD
+1057 IDTFFDD

-1069 EEPALRANRLA
+1069 EDADLRRNRLA
-1080 LLNRIGQNIY
+1080 LLNRIAKPVY
-1090 AVADLTQLVIAGN
+1090 AVADLTKLVIAGE

>member
-1 MHSSY
+1 
-6 PLYLAGIELSRK
+6 
-18 ISKIYCLKE
+18 
-27 SVCVTIDTHQSI
+27 
-39 QMERNHKIDMTLQEI
+39 MTLQEI

-63 DHGCIIQQPCDIEVG
+63 DQGCIIQQPCDIEVG

-91 GPEPWQVAYVEPVR
+91 GPEPWQTAYVEPVR

-130 PAPENVL
+130 PAPKNVL

-145 SLGISPRENDIR
+145 SLGISARKNDIR

-213 LYLQDVDDFFEI
+213 LYLQDVDDFFDI
-225 RWNEHLNYGDV
+225 RWNEHVNYGDV

-241 VEYSKYNFEHAN
+241 IEYSTYNFEHAN
-253 VQMLFD
+253 VEMLFD
-259 LFSTYEKETHACLD
+259 LFSTYEKETYACLD

-319 ARAYCKQREEME
+319 ARAYVKQREEME
-331 HPLMGR
+331 HPLMDCFR
-337 FGTASTSNANRTEPA
+337 AESDVATSVNVQSDVT
-352 STAINAVSNRT
+352 SQSSQ

-375 EIPAGYVPPAL
+375 EIPASYVPPVL
-386 AQLREIATE
+386 EQLRKIADE
-395 SLTSHRIPFGE
+395 SLTNQRISFGE
-406 VETLGTPRR
+406 IETLGTPRR
-415 ITLSIKDVRT
+415 ITLSIKDIKT
-425 LRESEE
+425 LQESQE

-460 GVELSALRIVE
+460 GVEFSALRIVDTE
-471 TTRGEYVAA
+471 RGEYVAA
-480 SKLEIG
+480 SKLETG
-486 APVHE
+486 EPARE
-491 VLETLLPEWI
+491 VLQTLLPEWI
-501 EALRFPKTMRWETQ
+501 EELRFPKTMRWETK

-525 ARPIRWLVALFGDE
+525 ARPIRWLVALLGDE
-539 IVDCTYGDAHA
+539 VINCIYGDADA
-550 GRVTYGHRSLYPKPI
+550 GRLTYGHRSLYPEPI
-565 HLTSADLGT
+565 TLASADLKA
-574 YTEALHAAGVIV
+574 YVENLRNAGVIA
-586 CPTERREAIGKQVRS
+586 CPKVRRDTIEKQVRD
-601 ILKAEGY
+601 ILETEKC
-608 LPKLDDELLGTVNY
+608 LPKVDDELLDTVNY

-636 SHLELPPEVL
+636 SHLEIPPEVL

-651 KHQRYFPMWKSRSEL
+651 KHQRYFPMWKDESAL
-666 AAKFITISNGTD
+666 ASKFITISNGTD
-678 GNFAGVQHGNERV
+678 GNIDGVRHGNERV
-691 LHARLNDAEFFYKED
+691 LHARLNDAEFFYSED
-706 QKTGLA
+706 QKTSLA
-712 DKVERLGAVIFHAK
+712 DKVERLGAVVFHAK
-726 LGSLLDKAERLK
+726 LGSLLDKADRLK
-738 TLVKFIAQE
+738 ALVKFISTE
-747 IGVTNPSYAETTT
+747 LKLAETTIHHT
-760 TPTAEIGVTNP
+760 
-771 SYTEMTPTPTAEI
+771 
-784 GVTNPSYTETTAVHA
+784 

-806 KADLTTQ
+806 KADLTTHM
-813 IVIEFP
+813 VIEFP
-819 TLQGITGRYYALN
+819 SLQGITGSYYAQN
-832 SGEPEP
+832 SGESEP
-838 VATAIAEH
+838 VVAAIAEH

-907 QLPLSLDAVI
+907 KLPLSLNAVVEN
-917 QKAIAGYTAP
+917 AITLYT
-927 LVEDTKTGV
+927 VELADDTKTSV
-936 LNFIKER
+936 LGFIKER
-943 LRVILLQTQQYTPD
+943 LRVILQEAQQHAPD
-957 VADAVL
+957 LADAVL
-963 AVGDVNVIDILK
+963 AVGDVDIIDILK
-975 RASALA
+975 RASVLA
-981 EFRLTPNFEDVYNAL
+981 EFRLTPNFEEVYNAL

-1006 APETVDATLLQD
+1006 VPETVDAALLYD
-1018 DAEKQL
+1018 AAEKQL
-1024 YDRITEAEPNFGQS
+1024 YACITEAEPRFQES

-1051 AALQPA
+1051 TTLQPA
-1057 IDVFFDD
+1057 IDTFFDD

-1069 EEPALRANRLA
+1069 EEPALRTNRLA
-1080 LLNRIGQNIY
+1080 LLNRIGRNIY
-1090 AVADLTQLVIAGN
+1090 AVADLTKLVIAGD

>member
-1 MHSSY
+1 
-6 PLYLAGIELSRK
+6 
-18 ISKIYCLKE
+18 
-27 SVCVTIDTHQSI
+27 
-39 QMERNHKIDMTLQEI
+39 MTLQEI

-63 DHGCIIQQPCDIEVG
+63 DQGCIIQQPCDIEVG

-91 GPEPWQVAYVEPVR
+91 GPEPWQTAYVEPVR

-145 SLGISPRENDIR
+145 SLGISPRKNDIR

-191 QMGSIDLD
+191 QMGSIDLA

-213 LYLQDVDDFFEI
+213 LYLQDVDNFFDI

-241 VEYSKYNFEHAN
+241 VEYSTYNFEHAN
-253 VQMLFD
+253 VEMLFD

-295 ARGVISVTERVSYIE
+295 ARGVISVTERISYIE

-319 ARAYCKQREEME
+319 ARSYVKQREEME
-331 HPLMGR
+331 HPLLGKWAEDGDR
-337 FGTASTSNANRTEPA
+337 SSVNGYQLKEDLRNSRNTQPPQALTNNRQLKTD
-352 STAINAVSNRT
+352 SQY
-363 ETADLLFEIGTE
+363 ADLLFEIGTE

-386 AQLREIATE
+386 EQLRKIATE
-395 SLTSHRIPFGE
+395 SLTDHRIPFGE
-406 VETLGTPRR
+406 IQTLGTPRR
-415 ITLSIKDVRT
+415 ITLSIKDIKT
-425 LRESEE
+425 LQKSQE

-436 PPKRIAY
+436 PPKRVAY

-471 TTRGEYVAA
+471 TERGEYVAA
-480 SKLEIG
+480 SKLETG
-486 APVHE
+486 EPTQT
-491 VLETLLPEWI
+491 VLQRLLPEWI
-501 EALRFPKTMRWETQ
+501 AALRFPKTMRWETK
-515 SEEPRAFARF
+515 SEEGQAFARF
-525 ARPIRWLVALFGDE
+525 ARPIRWLVALLGDE
-539 IVDCTYGDAHA
+539 VINCAYGDVDA
-550 GRVTYGHRSLYPKPI
+550 GRVTYGHRSLHPEPI
-565 HLTSADLGT
+565 TLVSASLDT
-574 YTEALHAAGVIV
+574 YSEALRTADVIV
-586 CPTERREAIGKQVRS
+586 CPNERRETIKEQVTT
-601 ILKAEGY
+601 ILKAEGC
-608 LPKLDDELLGTVNY
+608 LPKLDDELLDTVNY
-622 LVENPQPIVGNFSE
+622 IVENPQPIVGNFSE
-636 SHLELPPEVL
+636 SHLEIPPEVL

-651 KHQRYFPMWKSRSEL
+651 KHQRYFPMWKDDTAL

-678 GNFAGVQHGNERV
+678 SNIDGVRHGNERV
-691 LHARLNDAEFFYKED
+691 LHARLNDAEFFYRED
-706 QKTGLA
+706 QKTSLA

-726 LGSLLDKAERLK
+726 LGSLLEKAERMK
-738 TLVKFIAQE
+738 ALVAFLAQLASQKLAIE
-747 IGVTNPSYAETTT
+747 KPGTQLELAETT
-760 TPTAEIGVTNP
+760 VR
-771 SYTEMTPTPTAEI
+771 
-784 GVTNPSYTETTAVHA
+784 HA

-806 KADLTTQ
+806 KADLTTHM
-813 IVIEFP
+813 VIEFP
-819 TLQGITGRYYALN
+819 SLQGITGKYYAQS
-832 SGEPEP
+832 SGETAP

-852 DTPLPETEVGALL
+852 NTPLPETEVGTIVS
-865 AIADKLD
+865 IADKID

-907 QLPLSLDAVI
+907 QLPLSLDAVVE
-917 QKAIAGYTAP
+917 KACSLYKVALAD
-927 LVEDTKTGV
+927 DTQTSV

-943 LRVILLQTQQYTPD
+943 LRVILVQTQKYAPD
-957 VADAVL
+957 LADAVL
-963 AVGDVNVIDILK
+963 AVGDVDIIDILK

-981 EFRLTPNFEDVYNAL
+981 EFRLTPNFEAVYNAL
-996 NRVLRILPPN
+996 NRVLRILPEN
-1006 APETVDATLLQD
+1006 APETVDATLLHD

-1024 YDRITEAEPNFGQS
+1024 HELITEVEPNFKQR
-1038 IQERD
+1038 IQERN

-1051 AALQPA
+1051 AVLQPA
-1057 IDVFFDD
+1057 IDTFFDE

-1069 EEPALRANRLA
+1069 KEPTLRANRLA
-1080 LLNRIGQNIY
+1080 LLKRIGRNIY
-1090 AVADLTQLVIAGN
+1090 AIADLTKLVIAGK

>member
-1 MHSSY
+1 
-6 PLYLAGIELSRK
+6 
-18 ISKIYCLKE
+18 
-27 SVCVTIDTHQSI
+27 
-39 QMERNHKIDMTLQEI
+39 MTLQEI

-91 GPEPWQVAYVEPVR
+91 GPEPWQTAYVEPVR

-145 SLGISPRENDIR
+145 SLGISARKNDIR

-213 LYLQDVDDFFEI
+213 LYLQDVDDFFDI
-225 RWNEHLNYGDV
+225 RWNEHVNYGDV

-241 VEYSKYNFEHAN
+241 IEYSTYNFEHAN
-253 VQMLFD
+253 VEMLFD
-259 LFSTYEKETHACLD
+259 LFSTYEKETYACLE

-319 ARAYCKQREEME
+319 ARAYVKQREEME
-331 HPLMGR
+331 HPLTGR
-337 FGTASTSNANRTEPA
+337 FSTEATP
-352 STAINAVSNRT
+352 TTVNAVSNRAEPDPT
-363 ETADLLFEIGTE
+363 TVDAVSNRPETADLLFEIGTE
-375 EIPAGYVPPAL
+375 EIPAGYVPPVL
-386 AQLREIATE
+386 EQLHKIAAE
-395 SLTSHRIPFGE
+395 SLTNHRISFGE
-406 VETLGTPRR
+406 IETLGTPRR
-415 ITLSIKDVRT
+415 LTLSIKDIKT
-425 LRESEE
+425 LQESQE

-460 GVELSALRIVE
+460 GVELSALRIVNTE
-471 TTRGEYVAA
+471 RGEYVAA
-480 SKLEIG
+480 SKLETG
-486 APVHE
+486 VSTQE
-491 VLETLLPEWI
+491 VLKTLLTEWI
-501 EALRFPKTMRWETQ
+501 EELRFPKTMRWETK

-525 ARPIRWLVALFGDE
+525 ARPIRWLVALLGDE
-539 IVDCTYGDAHA
+539 VINCTYGAADA
-550 GRVTYGHRSLYPKPI
+550 GRLTYGHRSLYPEPI
-565 HLTSADLGT
+565 TLASADLKA
-574 YTEALHAAGVIV
+574 YVENLRNAGVIA
-586 CPTERREAIGKQVRS
+586 CPKERRDAIEKQVRD
-601 ILKAEGY
+601 ILEAEKC
-608 LPKLDDELLGTVNY
+608 LPKVDDELLDTVNY
-622 LVENPQPIVGNFSE
+622 LVENPQPIIGNFSE
-636 SHLELPPEVL
+636 SHLEIPSEVL

-651 KHQRYFPMWKSRSEL
+651 KHQRYFPMWKDESAL
-666 AAKFITISNGTD
+666 ASKFITISNGTD
-678 GNFAGVQHGNERV
+678 GNINGVRHGNERV
-691 LHARLNDAEFFYKED
+691 LHARLNDAEFFYSED
-706 QKTGLA
+706 QKTSLA
-712 DKVERLGAVIFHAK
+712 DKVERLGAVVFHAK

-738 TLVKFIAQE
+738 ALVNFIGSELQAAEATLTQ
-747 IGVTNPSYAETTT
+747 
-760 TPTAEIGVTNP
+760 
-771 SYTEMTPTPTAEI
+771 
-784 GVTNPSYTETTAVHA
+784 A

-806 KADLTTQ
+806 KADLTTHM
-813 IVIEFP
+813 VIEFP
-819 TLQGITGRYYALN
+819 SLQGITGSYYAQN

-838 VATAIAEH
+838 VAAAISEH

-907 QLPLSLDAVI
+907 KLPLSLDAVVE
-917 QKAIAGYTAP
+917 KAISLYTVKLAD
-927 LVEDTKTGV
+927 DTKTSV
-936 LNFIKER
+936 LGFIKER
-943 LRVILLQTQQYTPD
+943 LRVILQQTQQYAPD
-957 VADAVL
+957 LADAVL
-963 AVGDVNVIDILK
+963 AVGDVDIINILK
-975 RASALA
+975 RASVLA
-981 EFRLTPNFEDVYNAL
+981 EFRLTSNFEEVYNAL

-1006 APETVDATLLQD
+1006 APETVDAALLCD
-1018 DAEKQL
+1018 TAEKQL
-1024 YDRITEAEPNFGQS
+1024 YACITEAEPHFQES

-1051 AALQPA
+1051 ATLQPT
-1057 IDVFFDD
+1057 IDTFFDD

-1069 EEPALRANRLA
+1069 EEPALRTNRLA
-1080 LLNRIGQNIY
+1080 LLNRIGRNIY
-1090 AVADLTQLVIAGN
+1090 AVADLTKIVVSRQGE

>member
-1 MHSSY
+1 
-6 PLYLAGIELSRK
+6 
-18 ISKIYCLKE
+18 
-27 SVCVTIDTHQSI
+27 
-39 QMERNHKIDMTLQEI
+39 MTLQEI

-91 GPEPWQVAYVEPVR
+91 GPEPWNVAYVEPVR

-145 SLGISPRENDIR
+145 SLGISPRKNDIR

-213 LYLQDVDDFFEI
+213 LYLQDVDDFFDI
-225 RWNEHLNYGDV
+225 RWNEHVNYGDV

-241 VEYSKYNFEHAN
+241 VEYSTYNFEHAN
-253 VQMLFD
+253 VEMLFD
-259 LFSTYEKETHACLD
+259 LFSIYEKETHACLD

-319 ARAYCKQREEME
+319 ARAYVKQREEME

-337 FGTASTSNANRTEPA
+337 FSTTSTPA
-352 STAINAVSNRT
+352 VVGAVSNRPEAAEPAPT
-363 ETADLLFEIGTE
+363 VVGAVSNRPETADFLFEIGTE
-375 EIPAGYVPPAL
+375 EIPANYVPPVL

-395 SLTSHRIPFGE
+395 SLTNHRIPFSE

-415 ITLSIKDVRT
+415 ITLSIKTVKT
-425 LRESEE
+425 LQESEE

-453 IGFAKTQ
+453 IGFARTQ
-460 GVELSALRIVE
+460 GVELSALRIVQTE
-471 TTRGEYVAA
+471 RGEYIAA
-480 SKLEIG
+480 SKLEKGI
-486 APVHE
+486 AAQE
-491 VLETLLPEWI
+491 VLQGLLPEWI
-501 EALRFPKTMRWETQ
+501 EALRFPKTMRWETAGVGAVLNRTYRR
-515 SEEPRAFARF
+515 SENVDRRVARF
-525 ARPIRWLVALFGDE
+525 ARPIRWLVALLGDE
-539 IVDCTYGDAHA
+539 VINCAYGTAHA
-550 GRVTYGHRSLYPKPI
+550 GRVTYGHRSLHPDPI
-565 HLTSADLGT
+565 TLTSADLDT
-574 YTEALHAAGVIV
+574 YIAELRAVDVIV
-586 CPTERREAIGKQVRS
+586 CPNERRETIKKQVTS
-601 ILKAEGY
+601 ILKAEGN
-608 LPKLDDELLGTVNY
+608 LPKLDDELLDTVNY

-651 KHQRYFPMWKSRSEL
+651 KHQRYFPMWKSESEL
-666 AAKFITISNGTD
+666 SAKFITISNGTD
-678 GNFAGVQHGNERV
+678 GNFDGVQHGNERV
-691 LHARLNDAEFFYKED
+691 LRARLNDAEFFYKED

-738 TLVKFIAQE
+738 ALVKCIAK
-747 IGVTNPSYAETTT
+747 
-760 TPTAEIGVTNP
+760 
-771 SYTEMTPTPTAEI
+771 EI
-784 GVTNPSYTETTAVHA
+784 GVTNPSYTETIAHHA
-799 ERAAWLC
+799 ERAARLC

-813 IVIEFP
+813 MVIEFP
-819 TLQGITGRYYALN
+819 TLQGITGSYYARN
-832 SGEPEP
+832 SGESEP

-852 DTPLPETEVGALL
+852 ETRLPETEVGALL

-894 RHALGTIRILQDR
+894 RHVLGTIRILQDR
-907 QLPLSLDAVI
+907 QLLLSLDAVVEKGI
-917 QKAIAGYTAP
+917 SLYTVP
-927 LVEDTKTGV
+927 LADDTRTST
-936 LNFIKER
+936 LSFIKER
-943 LRVILLQTQQYTPD
+943 LRVILLETQQYAPD
-957 VADAVL
+957 LADAVL
-963 AVGDVNVIDILK
+963 AVGDVNVIDIHK

-981 EFRLTPNFEDVYNAL
+981 EFRLTPNFEAVYNAL
-996 NRVLRILPPN
+996 NRVLRILPPS
-1006 APETVDATLLQD
+1006 APETIDATLLQD
-1018 DAEKQL
+1018 GAEKQL
-1024 YDRITEAEPNFGQS
+1024 FDHIAAAESGFKQS

-1051 AALQPA
+1051 ATLQPA
-1057 IDVFFDD
+1057 IDSFFDD

-1069 EEPALRANRLA
+1069 ETPALRTNRLA
-1080 LLNRIGQNIY
+1080 LLNKIGRNIY
-1090 AVADLTQLVIAGN
+1090 TIADLTKLVIAGN

>member
-1 MHSSY
+1 
-6 PLYLAGIELSRK
+6 
-18 ISKIYCLKE
+18 
-27 SVCVTIDTHQSI
+27 
-39 QMERNHKIDMTLQEI
+39 MTLQEI

-117 RVGAYYQY
+117 RLGAYYQY

-145 SLGISPRENDIR
+145 HLGISPRKNDIR

-191 QMGSIDLD
+191 QMGSIDLE

-213 LYLQDVDDFFEI
+213 LYLQDVDTFFDI

-236 HRQSE
+236 HHQSE
-241 VEYSKYNFEHAN
+241 VEYSTYNFEHAN
-253 VQMLFD
+253 VDMLFD
-259 LFSTYEKETHACLD
+259 QFSTYEKETHACLD

-284 LKCSHTFNMLD
+284 LRCSHTFNMLD

-319 ARAYCKQREEME
+319 ARAYVTQREEME

-337 FGTASTSNANRTEPA
+337 FDTEASSVTVD
-352 STAINAVSNRT
+352 AVSNPT
-363 ETADLLFEIGTE
+363 EATDNEVSNLPETAELLFEIGTE
-375 EIPAGYVPPAL
+375 EIPASYVPPAL
-386 AQLREIATE
+386 EQLNKIATDA
-395 SLTSHRIPFGE
+395 LTEHRIRFGE
-406 VETLGTPRR
+406 VQTFGTPRR
-415 ITLSIKDVRT
+415 ITLAIKNVQT
-425 LRESEE
+425 LQESQEA
-431 TEVVG
+431 EVVG
-436 PPKRIAY
+436 PPKSIAY

-453 IGFAKTQ
+453 VGFAKSQ
-460 GVELSALRIVE
+460 DVEISDLRIVE
-471 TTRGEYVAA
+471 TERGEYIAA
-480 SKLEIG
+480 SKLEKGISTC
-486 APVHE
+486 E
-491 VLETLLPEWI
+491 LLETLLPEWI

-515 SEEPRAFARF
+515 SEEPSAYVRF
-525 ARPIRWLVALFGDE
+525 TRPIRWLVALIGDE
-539 IVDCTYGDAHA
+539 VVNCVYGAAHA
-550 GRVTYGHRSLYPKPI
+550 GRITYGHRSLHPDPI
-565 HLTSADLGT
+565 TLVSADLET
-574 YTEALHAAGVIV
+574 YIQKLHAAGVIV
-586 CPTERREAIGKQVRS
+586 CPNERRDTIEKQVRTVFET
-601 ILKAEGY
+601 EGC
-608 LPKLDDELLGTVNY
+608 LPKLDEELLDTVNY

-636 SHLELPPEVL
+636 SHLEIPTEVL

-651 KHQRYFPMWKSRSEL
+651 KHQRYFPMWKSDTEL

-678 GNFAGVQHGNERV
+678 GNIDGVRHGNERV
-691 LHARLNDAEFFYKED
+691 LHARLNDAEFFYRED
-706 QKTGLA
+706 QKTRLA
-712 DKVERLGAVIFHAK
+712 DKVERLGSVVFHAK

-738 TLVKFIAQE
+738 ALVKFIGTE
-747 IGVTNPSYAETTT
+747 LKLAETTT
-760 TPTAEIGVTNP
+760 HHV
-771 SYTEMTPTPTAEI
+771 
-784 GVTNPSYTETTAVHA
+784 

-806 KADLTTQ
+806 KADLTTHM
-813 IVIEFP
+813 VIEFP
-819 TLQGITGRYYALN
+819 SLQGITGRYYAKN
-832 SGEPEP
+832 SSEPEP
-838 VATAIAEH
+838 VASAIAEH

-852 DTPLPETEVGALL
+852 DTPLPETVAGAIL

-907 QLPLSLDAVI
+907 QLPLSLDAVV
-917 QKAIAGYTAP
+917 QKAISLYKVE
-927 LVEDTKTGV
+927 LVDDTETSV
-936 LNFIKER
+936 LNFFRER
-943 LRVILLQTQQYTPD
+943 LHVILQTQEYTPD
-957 VADAVL
+957 LADAVL
-963 AVGDVNVIDILK
+963 AVGDVDIMDILK

-981 EFRLTPNFEDVYNAL
+981 EFRLTPNFEDIYNAL
-996 NRVLRILPPN
+996 NRVLRILPEN
-1006 APETVDATLLQD
+1006 ALETVDAALLKD
-1018 DAEKQL
+1018 DAEKEL
-1024 YDRITEAEPNFGQS
+1024 NAYVNKLESDFEKS
-1038 IQERD
+1038 IQARA
-1043 YAKLLTQL
+1043 YSKLLQQL
-1051 AALQPA
+1051 AELQPA
-1057 IDVFFDD
+1057 IDKFFDD

-1069 EEPALRANRLA
+1069 EDAALRRNRLA
-1080 LLNRIGQNIY
+1080 LLNRIAKHVY
-1090 AVADLTQLVIAGN
+1090 AVADLTKLVIAGE

>member
-1 MHSSY
+1 
-6 PLYLAGIELSRK
+6 
-18 ISKIYCLKE
+18 
-27 SVCVTIDTHQSI
+27 
-39 QMERNHKIDMTLQEI
+39 MTFQEI

-78 AGTFNPATFLRCL
+78 AGTFNSATFLRCL
-91 GPEPWQVAYVEPVR
+91 GPEPWRVAYVEPVR

-145 SLGISPRENDIR
+145 HLGISPRKNDIR

-213 LYLQDVDDFFEI
+213 LYLQNVDDFFEI

-241 VEYSKYNFEHAN
+241 VEYSTYNFEHAN
-253 VQMLFD
+253 VDMLFE

-319 ARAYCKQREEME
+319 ARAYVKQREEME
-331 HPLMGR
+331 HPLIGKWVAV
-337 FGTASTSNANRTEPA
+337 GGICNPDASETQGSENITQ
-352 STAINAVSNRT
+352 

-375 EIPAGYVPPAL
+375 EIPASYVPPVL
-386 AQLREIATE
+386 EQLRETAAK
-395 SLTSHRIPFGE
+395 SLTNHRIPFGD

-415 ITLSIKDVRT
+415 ITLSIKDIKT
-425 LRESEE
+425 LQESEE

-453 IGFAKTQ
+453 VGFAKTQ
-460 GVELSALRIVE
+460 GVELTALRIVE
-471 TTRGEYVAA
+471 TERGEYVAV
-480 SKLEIG
+480 SKLETGVPTREI
-486 APVHE
+486 
-491 VLETLLPEWI
+491 LKTLLTEWT
-501 EALRFPKTMRWETQ
+501 EALRFPKTMRWETE

-525 ARPIRWLVALFGDE
+525 ARPIRWLVALLGDE
-539 IVDCTYGDAHA
+539 VVNCTYGAAHA
-550 GRVTYGHRSLYPKPI
+550 GRLTYGHRSLHPEPI
-565 HLTSADLGT
+565 TLDSADLNT
-574 YTEALHAAGVIV
+574 YVEKLRAVGVLV
-586 CPTERREAIGKQVRS
+586 CPKERRDTIEKQVRDV
-601 ILKAEGY
+601 LAVEGS
-608 LPKLDDELLGTVNY
+608 LPKLDEELLDTVNY
-622 LVENPQPIVGNFSE
+622 LVENPQPIVGNFNE
-636 SHLELPPEVL
+636 SHLEIPSEVL

-651 KHQRYFPMWKSRSEL
+651 KHQRYFPMWKSESVL
-666 AAKFITISNGTD
+666 AAKFVTISNGTD
-678 GNFAGVQHGNERV
+678 GNIDGVRHGNERV
-691 LHARLNDAEFFYKED
+691 LRARLNDAEFFYSED
-706 QKTGLA
+706 QKTSLA
-712 DKVERLGAVIFHAK
+712 DKVERLGAVVFHAK

-738 TLVKFIAQE
+738 ALVQFISTESQ
-747 IGVTNPSYAETTT
+747 VPETTT
-760 TPTAEIGVTNP
+760 R
-771 SYTEMTPTPTAEI
+771 
-784 GVTNPSYTETTAVHA
+784 HA

-806 KADLTTQ
+806 KADLTTHM
-813 IVIEFP
+813 VIEFP
-819 TLQGITGRYYALN
+819 SLQGITGRYYAQN
-832 SGEPEP
+832 SGEAEP

-852 DTPLPETEVGALL
+852 DTPLPETEVGALV

-894 RHALGTIRILQDR
+894 RHTLGTIRILQDR
-907 QLPLSLDAVI
+907 KLPLSLDAIVE
-917 QKAIAGYTAP
+917 KAISLYT
-927 LVEDTKTGV
+927 VELADDTRTSV

-943 LRVILLQTQQYTPD
+943 LRVILLQTHQYAPD
-957 VADAVL
+957 LADAVL
-963 AVGDVNVIDILK
+963 AVGAVDIIDILK
-975 RASALA
+975 RASTLA
-981 EFRLTPNFEDVYNAL
+981 EFRLTPNFEEVYNAL
-996 NRVLRILPPN
+996 NRVLRILPTD
-1006 APETVDATLLQD
+1006 APETVDATLLCD

-1024 YDRITEAEPNFGQS
+1024 YACITEAELGFQQS

-1057 IDVFFDD
+1057 IDTFFDD

-1069 EEPALRANRLA
+1069 EEPALRTNRLA

-1090 AVADLTQLVIAGN
+1090 AVADLTKLVIAGN

>member
-1 MHSSY
+1 
-6 PLYLAGIELSRK
+6 
-18 ISKIYCLKE
+18 
-27 SVCVTIDTHQSI
+27 
-39 QMERNHKIDMTLQEI
+39 MTFQEI

-78 AGTFNPATFLRCL
+78 AGTFNSATFLRCL
-91 GPEPWQVAYVEPVR
+91 GPEPWRVAYVEPVR

-145 SLGISPRENDIR
+145 HLGISPRKNDMR

-241 VEYSKYNFEHAN
+241 VEYSTYNFEHAN
-253 VQMLFD
+253 VDMLFE

-319 ARAYCKQREEME
+319 ARAYVKQREEME
-331 HPLMGR
+331 HPLIGKWAAV
-337 FGTASTSNANRTEPA
+337 GGICNPDASETQGSENITQ
-352 STAINAVSNRT
+352 

-375 EIPAGYVPPAL
+375 EIPASYVPPVL
-386 AQLREIATE
+386 EQLRETAAK
-395 SLTSHRIPFGE
+395 SLTNHRIPFGD

-415 ITLSIKDVRT
+415 ITLSIKDIKT
-425 LRESEE
+425 LQESEE

-453 IGFAKTQ
+453 VGFAKTQ
-460 GVELSALRIVE
+460 GVELTALRIVE
-471 TTRGEYVAA
+471 TERGEYVAV
-480 SKLEIG
+480 SKLETGVPTREI
-486 APVHE
+486 
-491 VLETLLPEWI
+491 LKTLLTEWI
-501 EALRFPKTMRWETQ
+501 EALRFPKTMRWETE
-515 SEEPRAFARF
+515 SEGPRAFARF
-525 ARPIRWLVALFGDE
+525 ARPIRWLVALLGDE
-539 IVDCTYGDAHA
+539 VVNCTYGAAHA
-550 GRVTYGHRSLYPKPI
+550 GRLTYGHRALHPEPI
-565 HLTSADLGT
+565 TLDSADLNT
-574 YTEALHAAGVIV
+574 YVEKLRAVGVLV
-586 CPTERREAIGKQVRS
+586 CPKERRDTIEKQVRDV
-601 ILKAEGY
+601 LAVEGS
-608 LPKLDDELLGTVNY
+608 LPKLDEELLDTVNY
-622 LVENPQPIVGNFSE
+622 LVENPQPIVGNFNE
-636 SHLELPPEVL
+636 SHLEIPSEVL

-651 KHQRYFPMWKSRSEL
+651 KHQRYFPMWKSESVL
-666 AAKFITISNGTD
+666 AAKFVTISNGTD
-678 GNFAGVQHGNERV
+678 GNIDGVRHGNERV
-691 LHARLNDAEFFYKED
+691 LRARLNDAEFFYSED
-706 QKTGLA
+706 QKTSLA
-712 DKVERLGAVIFHAK
+712 DKVERLGAVVFHAK

-738 TLVKFIAQE
+738 ALVQFISTESQ
-747 IGVTNPSYAETTT
+747 VPETTT
-760 TPTAEIGVTNP
+760 R
-771 SYTEMTPTPTAEI
+771 
-784 GVTNPSYTETTAVHA
+784 HA

-806 KADLTTQ
+806 KADLTTHM
-813 IVIEFP
+813 VIEFP
-819 TLQGITGRYYALN
+819 SLQGITGRYYAQN
-832 SGEPEP
+832 SGEAEP

-852 DTPLPETEVGALL
+852 DTPLPETEVGALV

-894 RHALGTIRILQDR
+894 RHTLGTIRILQDR
-907 QLPLSLDAVI
+907 KLPFSLDAIVE
-917 QKAIAGYTAP
+917 KAISLYT
-927 LVEDTKTGV
+927 VELADDTRTSV

-943 LRVILLQTQQYTPD
+943 LRVILLQTHQYAPD
-957 VADAVL
+957 LADAVL
-963 AVGDVNVIDILK
+963 AVGAVDIIDILK
-975 RASALA
+975 RASILA
-981 EFRLTPNFEDVYNAL
+981 KFRLTPNFEEVYNAL
-996 NRVLRILPPN
+996 NRVLRILPTD
-1006 APETVDATLLQD
+1006 APETVDATLLCD

-1024 YDRITEAEPNFGQS
+1024 YACITEAELGFQQS

-1057 IDVFFDD
+1057 IDTFFDD

-1069 EEPALRANRLA
+1069 EEPALRTNRLA

-1090 AVADLTQLVIAGN
+1090 AVADLTKLVIAGN

>member
-1 MHSSY
+1 
-6 PLYLAGIELSRK
+6 
-18 ISKIYCLKE
+18 
-27 SVCVTIDTHQSI
+27 
-39 QMERNHKIDMTLQEI
+39 MTLQEI
-54 ILALEKFWA
+54 ILTLEKFWA

-91 GPEPWQVAYVEPVR
+91 GPEPWQTAYVEPVR

-145 SLGISPRENDIR
+145 SLGISPRKNDIR

-241 VEYSKYNFEHAN
+241 VEYSRYNFEHAN
-253 VQMLFD
+253 VEMLFD

-319 ARAYCKQREEME
+319 ARAYVKQREEME

-337 FGTASTSNANRTEPA
+337 FSTTSTGNAVGAASNRTEPA
-352 STAINAVSNRT
+352 STAVGVVSNRTEPASTAVGAVSNRT
-363 ETADLLFEIGTE
+363 ETADFLFEIGTE
-375 EIPAGYVPPAL
+375 EIPASYVPPAL

-395 SLTSHRIPFGE
+395 SLTNHRIPFGE
-406 VETLGTPRR
+406 VETFGTPRR
-415 ITLSIKDVRT
+415 ITLSIKGMKT
-425 LRESEE
+425 LQESEE

-460 GVELSALRIVE
+460 GVELSALRIVKTE
-471 TTRGEYVAA
+471 RGDYIAA
-480 SKLEIG
+480 SKLEKG
-486 APVHE
+486 VAAQE
-491 VLETLLPEWI
+491 VLQVLLPEWI
-501 EALRFPKTMRWETQ
+501 EVLRFPKTMRWETGGSGFQ
-515 SEEPRAFARF
+515 PRTRF
-525 ARPIRWLVALFGDE
+525 ARPIRWLVALLGDE
-539 IVDCTYGDAHA
+539 VINCTYGAAHA
-550 GRVTYGHRSLYPKPI
+550 GRATYGHRSLNPDPI
-565 HLTSADLGT
+565 TLASANLDT
-574 YTEALHAAGVIV
+574 YIEALRAVDVIV
-586 CPTERREAIGKQVRS
+586 CPNERREAIKKQVSS
-601 ILKAEGY
+601 ILKAEGN
-608 LPKLDDELLGTVNY
+608 LPKLDDELLDTVSY

-651 KHQRYFPMWKSRSEL
+651 KHQRYFPMWKNESEL

-678 GNFAGVQHGNERV
+678 GNFDGVQHGNERV
-691 LHARLNDAEFFYKED
+691 LRARLNDAEFFYKED
-706 QKTGLA
+706 QKTSLA

-738 TLVKFIAQE
+738 ALVPS
-747 IGVTNPSYAETTT
+747 IGAELELAETT
-760 TPTAEIGVTNP
+760 VR
-771 SYTEMTPTPTAEI
+771 
-784 GVTNPSYTETTAVHA
+784 HA
-799 ERAAWLC
+799 ECAALLC

-813 IVIEFP
+813 MVIEFP
-819 TLQGITGRYYALN
+819 SLQGITGSYYAQN

-907 QLPLSLDAVI
+907 QLPLSLDAVVE
-917 QKAIAGYTAP
+917 KAIALYTVA
-927 LVEDTKTGV
+927 LADNTKTST
-936 LNFIKER
+936 LSFIKER
-943 LRVILLQTQQYTPD
+943 LRVILQTQQYTPD

-963 AVGDVNVIDILK
+963 AVGDVNAIDILK

-981 EFRLTPNFEDVYNAL
+981 EFRLTPNFEEVYNAL
-996 NRVLRILPPN
+996 NRVLRILPPS
-1006 APETVDATLLQD
+1006 AAETIDVTLLQD

-1024 YDRITEAEPNFGQS
+1024 HDRITESEPNFIQS

-1069 EEPALRANRLA
+1069 EEPALRTNRLA
-1080 LLNRIGQNIY
+1080 LLNKIGQNIY
-1090 AVADLTQLVIAGN
+1090 AVADLTKLVIAGN

>member
-1 MHSSY
+1 
-6 PLYLAGIELSRK
+6 
-18 ISKIYCLKE
+18 
-27 SVCVTIDTHQSI
+27 
-39 QMERNHKIDMTLQEI
+39 MTFQEI
-54 ILALEKFWA
+54 ILALEEFWA
-63 DHGCIIQQPCDIEVG
+63 AHGCIIQQPCDIEVG

-91 GPEPWQVAYVEPVR
+91 GPEPWHVAYVEPVR

-117 RVGAYYQY
+117 RLGAYYQY

-145 SLGISPRENDIR
+145 SLGISPRQNDIR

-191 QMGSIDLD
+191 QIGSIDLD

-241 VEYSKYNFEHAN
+241 VEYSTYNFEHAN
-253 VQMLFD
+253 VEMLFD

-273 AGLVLPATDHV
+273 AGLVLPAADHV

-319 ARAYCKQREEME
+319 ARAYVKQREEME

-337 FGTASTSNANRTEPA
+337 FGTASTPASNRIEPA
-352 STAINAVSNRT
+352 STAVGAVFNRT
-363 ETADLLFEIGTE
+363 ETADFLFEIGTE
-375 EIPAGYVPPAL
+375 EIPASYVPPAL
-386 AQLREIATE
+386 AQLREIAIE

-406 VETLGTPRR
+406 VEIRGTPRR
-415 ITLSIKDVRT
+415 ITLSIKDVKM
-425 LRESEE
+425 LQGSEE

-443 DENGEPTKAA
+443 DENGDPTKAA

-471 TTRGEYVAA
+471 TERGEYVAA
-480 SKLEIG
+480 SKLETG
-486 APVHE
+486 APVQE
-491 VLETLLPEWI
+491 VLQTLLPEWI
-501 EALRFPKTMRWETQ
+501 EALRFPKTMRWETN

-525 ARPIRWLVALFGDE
+525 ARPIRWLVALLGNQ
-539 IVDCTYGDAHA
+539 VVNCAYGAAHT
-550 GRVTYGHRSLYPKPI
+550 GRVTYGHRSLHPEPI
-565 HLTSADLGT
+565 HLTSADLET
-574 YTEALHAAGVIV
+574 YTDELRAAGVIV

-608 LPKLDDELLGTVNY
+608 LPKLDDELLDTVNY

-636 SHLELPPEVL
+636 SHLALPPEVL
-646 ITAMK
+646 IIAMK
-651 KHQRYFPMWKSRSEL
+651 KHQRYFPMWKNASKL

-678 GNFAGVQHGNERV
+678 GNFDGVQHGNERV
-691 LHARLNDAEFFYKED
+691 LRARLNDAEFFYKED
-706 QKTGLA
+706 QKTSLA

-738 TLVKFIAQE
+738 TLVQFIAK
-747 IGVTNPSYAETTT
+747 
-760 TPTAEIGVTNP
+760 
-771 SYTEMTPTPTAEI
+771 EI
-784 GVTNPSYTETTAVHA
+784 GVTNPSYTETTTVHA

-813 IVIEFP
+813 MVIEFP
-819 TLQGITGRYYALN
+819 TLQGIIGRYYALN

-852 DTPLPETEVGALL
+852 DTPLPETEIGAIL

-907 QLPLSLDAVI
+907 QLPLSLDAVV
-917 QKAIAGYTAP
+917 QKVIALYTVP
-927 LVEDTKTGV
+927 LADDTQTSV
-936 LNFIKER
+936 LSFIKER
-943 LRVILLQTQQYTPD
+943 LRVILSQTQQYTPD
-957 VADAVL
+957 IADAVL

-996 NRVLRILPPN
+996 NRVLRILPPS
-1006 APETVDATLLQD
+1006 AAETIDVTLLQD
-1018 DAEKQL
+1018 NAEKQL
-1024 YDRITEAEPNFGQS
+1024 HDRITEAAPNFIQS

-1069 EEPALRANRLA
+1069 EEPALRTNRLA
-1080 LLNRIGQNIY
+1080 LLNKIGQNIY
-1090 AVADLTQLVIAGN
+1090 VVADLTNLVIAGN

>member
-1 MHSSY
+1 
-6 PLYLAGIELSRK
+6 
-18 ISKIYCLKE
+18 
-27 SVCVTIDTHQSI
+27 
-39 QMERNHKIDMTLQEI
+39 MTLQEI

-63 DHGCIIQQPCDIEVG
+63 DQGCIIQQPCDIEVG

-91 GPEPWQVAYVEPVR
+91 GPEPWKVAYVEPCR

-117 RVGAYYQY
+117 RLGAYYQY

-145 SLGISPRENDIR
+145 SLGISPRKNDIR

-213 LYLQDVDDFFEI
+213 LYLQDVDSFFDI
-225 RWNEHLNYGDV
+225 RWNEHLNYRDV
-236 HRQSE
+236 HHQSE
-241 VEYSKYNFEHAN
+241 VEYSTYNFQHAN
-253 VQMLFD
+253 VDMLFD
-259 LFSTYEKETHACLD
+259 QFSTYEKETHTCLD

-310 RVRRLAQRI
+310 RVRRLTQRI
-319 ARAYCKQREEME
+319 ARAYVKQREDME

-337 FGTASTSNANRTEPA
+337 FDTGTTPAPVGTVSNRTESTPIAVGTVSNRTEPTPIA
-352 STAINAVSNRT
+352 VGAVSNRT

-375 EIPAGYVPPAL
+375 EIPAGYVPPVL
-386 AQLREIATE
+386 EQLRETAIQ
-395 SLTSHRIPFGE
+395 SLTHHRVPFGE

-415 ITLSIKDVRT
+415 ITLSIKDVKT
-425 LRESEE
+425 LQESQE

-436 PPKRIAY
+436 PPKRVAY

-460 GVELSALRIVE
+460 GVELTALRIVE
-471 TTRGEYVAA
+471 TERGEYVAA
-480 SKLEIG
+480 SKLETGVPTREI
-486 APVHE
+486 
-491 VLETLLPEWI
+491 LETLLTEWI
-501 EALRFPKTMRWETQ
+501 EALRFPKTMRWETK

-525 ARPIRWLVALFGDE
+525 ARPIRWLVALLGHE
-539 IVDCTYGDAHA
+539 VVDCAYGDVHA
-550 GRVTYGHRSLYPKPI
+550 GRVTYGHRSLHTDPI
-565 HLTSADLGT
+565 TLTSADLNA
-574 YTEALHAAGVIV
+574 YIEALRAVDVIV
-586 CPTERREAIGKQVRS
+586 CPNERREAIGKQVRS

-608 LPKLDDELLGTVNY
+608 LPKIDEELLDTVNY
-622 LVENPQPIVGNFSE
+622 LVENPQPIIGNFSE
-636 SHLELPPEVL
+636 SHLEIPPEVL

-651 KHQRYFPMWKSRSEL
+651 KHQRYFPMWKNDSEL
-666 AAKFITISNGTD
+666 VPKFITISNGTD
-678 GNFAGVQHGNERV
+678 GNFDGVQHGNERV

-706 QKTGLA
+706 QKTSLA
-712 DKVERLGAVIFHAK
+712 DKVERLGAVVFHAR

-738 TLVKFIAQE
+738 ALVRFISQELNVAEATAQ
-747 IGVTNPSYAETTT
+747 
-760 TPTAEIGVTNP
+760 
-771 SYTEMTPTPTAEI
+771 
-784 GVTNPSYTETTAVHA
+784 HA

-813 IVIEFP
+813 MVIEFP
-819 TLQGITGRYYALN
+819 SLQGVTGRYYAES
-832 SGEPEP
+832 SGEMEP
-838 VATAIAEH
+838 VAIGIAEH

-852 DTPLPETEVGALL
+852 DTPLPETEIGALV

-907 QLPLSLDAVI
+907 KLPLSLDTVVE
-917 QKAIAGYTAP
+917 KAISLYTVE
-927 LVEDTKTGV
+927 LVDDTKTSI
-936 LNFIKER
+936 LDFIKER
-943 LRVILLQTQQYTPD
+943 LRVILLQTYQYAPD
-957 VADAVL
+957 LADAVL
-963 AVGDVNVIDILK
+963 AVGSVDIIDVLK
-975 RASALA
+975 RANILA
-981 EFRLTPNFEDVYNAL
+981 EFRLTPNFEEVYNAL
-996 NRVLRILPPN
+996 NRVLRILPPD
-1006 APETVDATLLQD
+1006 ASATVDTTLLQD

-1024 YDRITEAEPNFGQS
+1024 YARITEADPQCQQS
-1038 IQERD
+1038 IQDRD

-1051 AALQPA
+1051 AALQPV
-1057 IDVFFDD
+1057 IDTFFDD

-1069 EEPALRANRLA
+1069 EEPALRTNRLA
-1080 LLNRIGQNIY
+1080 LLNQIGQNIY
-1090 AVADLTQLVIAGN
+1090 VVADLTKLVIAGN

>member
-1 MHSSY
+1 MNQSKWSV
-6 PLYLAGIELSRK
+6 LRK
-18 ISKIYCLKE
+18 
-27 SVCVTIDTHQSI
+27 T
-39 QMERNHKIDMTLQEI
+39 DMTFQEI

-78 AGTFNPATFLRCL
+78 AGTFNSATFLRCL
-91 GPEPWQVAYVEPVR
+91 GPEPWRVAYVEPVR
-105 RPTDGRYAENPF
+105 RPADGRYAENPF

-145 SLGISPRENDIR
+145 HLGISPRKNDIR

-213 LYLQDVDDFFEI
+213 LYLQNVDDFFEI

-241 VEYSKYNFEHAN
+241 VEYSTYNFEHAN
-253 VQMLFD
+253 VDMLFE

-319 ARAYCKQREEME
+319 ARAYVKQREEME
-331 HPLMGR
+331 HPLIGKWAAV
-337 FGTASTSNANRTEPA
+337 GGICNPDASETQGSENITQ
-352 STAINAVSNRT
+352 

-375 EIPAGYVPPAL
+375 EIPASYVPPVL
-386 AQLREIATE
+386 EQLRETAAK
-395 SLTSHRIPFGE
+395 SLTNHRIPFGD

-415 ITLSIKDVRT
+415 ITLSIKDIKT
-425 LRESEE
+425 LQESEE

-453 IGFAKTQ
+453 VGFAKTQ
-460 GVELSALRIVE
+460 GVELTALRIVE
-471 TTRGEYVAA
+471 TERGEYVAV
-480 SKLEIG
+480 SKLETGVPTREI
-486 APVHE
+486 
-491 VLETLLPEWI
+491 LKTLLTEWT
-501 EALRFPKTMRWETQ
+501 EAFRFPKTMRWETE

-525 ARPIRWLVALFGDE
+525 ARPIRWLVALLGDE
-539 IVDCTYGDAHA
+539 IVNCTYGAAHA
-550 GRVTYGHRSLYPKPI
+550 GRLTYGHRSLHPEPI
-565 HLTSADLGT
+565 TLDSADLNT
-574 YTEALHAAGVIV
+574 YVEKLRAVGVLV
-586 CPTERREAIGKQVRS
+586 CPKERRDTIEKQVRDV
-601 ILKAEGY
+601 LAVEGS
-608 LPKLDDELLGTVNY
+608 LPKLDEELLDTVNY
-622 LVENPQPIVGNFSE
+622 LVENPQPIVGNFNE
-636 SHLELPPEVL
+636 SHLEIPSEVL

-651 KHQRYFPMWKSRSEL
+651 KHQRYFPMWKSESVL
-666 AAKFITISNGTD
+666 AAKFVTISNGTD
-678 GNFAGVQHGNERV
+678 GNIDGVRHGNERV
-691 LHARLNDAEFFYKED
+691 LHARLNDAEFFYSED
-706 QKTGLA
+706 QKTSLA
-712 DKVERLGAVIFHAK
+712 DKVERLGAVVFHAK

-738 TLVKFIAQE
+738 ALVQFISTESQ
-747 IGVTNPSYAETTT
+747 VPETTT
-760 TPTAEIGVTNP
+760 R
-771 SYTEMTPTPTAEI
+771 
-784 GVTNPSYTETTAVHA
+784 HA

-806 KADLTTQ
+806 KADLTTHM
-813 IVIEFP
+813 VIEFP
-819 TLQGITGRYYALN
+819 SLQGITGRYYAQN
-832 SGEPEP
+832 GGEAEP

-852 DTPLPETEVGALL
+852 DTPLPETEVGALV

-894 RHALGTIRILQDR
+894 RHTLGTIRILQDR
-907 QLPLSLDAVI
+907 KLPLSLDAIVE
-917 QKAIAGYTAP
+917 KAISLYT
-927 LVEDTKTGV
+927 VELADDTRTSV

-943 LRVILLQTQQYTPD
+943 LRVILLQTHQYAPD
-957 VADAVL
+957 LADAVL
-963 AVGDVNVIDILK
+963 AVGAVDIIDILK
-975 RASALA
+975 RASILA
-981 EFRLTPNFEDVYNAL
+981 EFRLTPNFEEVYNAL
-996 NRVLRILPPN
+996 NRVLRILPPD
-1006 APETVDATLLQD
+1006 APETVDATLLCD

-1024 YDRITEAEPNFGQS
+1024 YACITEAELGFQQS

-1057 IDVFFDD
+1057 IDTFFDD

-1069 EEPALRANRLA
+1069 EEPALRTNRLA
-1080 LLNRIGQNIY
+1080 LLNQIGRNIY
-1090 AVADLTQLVIAGN
+1090 AVADLTKLVIAGK

>member
-1 MHSSY
+1 MLQWCASINPNGAY
-6 PLYLAGIELSRK
+6 
-18 ISKIYCLKE
+18 KE
-27 SVCVTIDTHQSI
+27 KT
-39 QMERNHKIDMTLQEI
+39 DMTLQEI

-63 DHGCIIQQPCDIEVG
+63 DHGCVIQQPCDIEVG

-91 GPEPWQVAYVEPVR
+91 GPEPWNVAYVEPVR

-145 SLGISPRENDIR
+145 SLGISPRKNDIR

-213 LYLQDVDDFFEI
+213 LYLQDVDNFFDI
-225 RWNEHLNYGDV
+225 RWNEHVNYGDV

-241 VEYSKYNFEHAN
+241 VEYSTYNFERAD
-253 VQMLFD
+253 VDMLFEV
-259 LFSTYEKETHACLD
+259 FSTYEKETHACLD

-331 HPLMGR
+331 HPLLGKWDAV
-337 FGTASTSNANRTEPA
+337 GAVSNRTEPVPTTVGA
-352 STAINAVSNRT
+352 VSNRTEPVPTTVGAVSNRT

-375 EIPAGYVPPAL
+375 EIPASYVPPVL
-386 AQLREIATE
+386 EQLREIATE
-395 SLTSHRIPFGE
+395 SLTNHRVPFGD

-415 ITLSIKDVRT
+415 ITLSIKDVKT
-425 LRESEE
+425 LQESQE

-460 GVELSALRIVE
+460 GVDLTALRIVE
-471 TTRGEYVAA
+471 TERGEYVAA
-480 SKLEIG
+480 SKLETG
-486 APVHE
+486 VPVRGI
-491 VLETLLPEWI
+491 LGTLLTEWI
-501 EALRFPKTMRWETQ
+501 EALRFPKTMRWETGA
-515 SEEPRAFARF
+515 EKPRAFARF
-525 ARPIRWLVALFGDE
+525 ARPIRWLVALLGE
-539 IVDCTYGDAHA
+539 AVIDCTYGAAHA
-550 GRVTYGHRSLYPKPI
+550 GRLTYGHRALHPEPVT
-565 HLTSADLGT
+565 LTSADLDV
-574 YTEALHAAGVIV
+574 YIEKLRAVDVVV
-586 CPTERREAIGKQVRS
+586 CPKERRNTIEQQVRDVFET
-601 ILKAEGY
+601 EGC
-608 LPKLDDELLGTVNY
+608 LPKLDAELLDTVNY

-636 SHLELPPEVL
+636 SHLEIPSEVL

-651 KHQRYFPMWKSRSEL
+651 KHQRYFPMWKSETAL
-666 AAKFITISNGTD
+666 TAKFITISNGTD
-678 GNFAGVQHGNERV
+678 GNMDGVRHGNERV
-691 LHARLNDAEFFYKED
+691 LHARLNDAEFFYSED
-706 QKTGLA
+706 QKTSLA
-712 DKVERLGAVIFHAK
+712 DKVERLGAVVFHAK
-726 LGSLLDKAERLK
+726 LGLLLDKADRLK
-738 TLVKFIAQE
+738 TFVRFIGTELQ
-747 IGVTNPSYAETTT
+747 VPETT
-760 TPTAEIGVTNP
+760 IR
-771 SYTEMTPTPTAEI
+771 
-784 GVTNPSYTETTAVHA
+784 HA
-799 ERAAWLC
+799 ERAARLC

-813 IVIEFP
+813 MVIEFP
-819 TLQGITGRYYALN
+819 SLQGITGKYYAEN
-832 SGEPEP
+832 SGEAEP

-852 DTPLPETEVGALL
+852 ETPLPETEVGALV

-872 TIVGYFGIEERPTGS
+872 TIVGYFGIAERPTGS

-907 QLPLSLDAVI
+907 KLLLSLDAVVD
-917 QKAIAGYTAP
+917 KAISLYTLELA
-927 LVEDTKTGV
+927 EDTRTSV

-943 LRVILLQTQQYTPD
+943 LRVILLQTHQYAPD
-957 VADAVL
+957 LADAVL
-963 AVGDVNVIDILK
+963 AVGAVDIIDILK

-981 EFRLTPNFEDVYNAL
+981 EFRLTPNFEGVYNAF
-996 NRVLRILPPN
+996 NRVLRILPPD
-1006 APETVDATLLQD
+1006 APETVDTALLRD
-1018 DAEKQL
+1018 AAEKQL
-1024 YDRITEAEPNFGQS
+1024 YACITDAEPGFQQS
-1038 IQERD
+1038 IQARD
-1043 YAKLLTQL
+1043 YAELLTQL

-1057 IDVFFDD
+1057 IDTFFDD

-1069 EEPALRANRLA
+1069 EEPALRTNRLA
-1080 LLNRIGQNIY
+1080 LLNQIGRNIY
-1090 AVADLTQLVIAGN
+1090 VVADLTKLVIAGN

>member
-1 MHSSY
+1 
-6 PLYLAGIELSRK
+6 
-18 ISKIYCLKE
+18 
-27 SVCVTIDTHQSI
+27 
-39 QMERNHKIDMTLQEI
+39 MTLQEI

-63 DHGCIIQQPCDIEVG
+63 DQGCIIQQPCDTEVG

-91 GPEPWQVAYVEPVR
+91 GPEPWKVAYVEPVR

-145 SLGISPRENDIR
+145 SLGISPRKNDIR

-213 LYLQDVDDFFEI
+213 LYLQDVDDFFDI
-225 RWNEHLNYGDV
+225 RWNEHVNYGDV

-241 VEYSKYNFEHAN
+241 VEYSTYNFEHAN
-253 VQMLFD
+253 VEMLFD

-319 ARAYCKQREEME
+319 ARAYCTQREEME
-331 HPLMGR
+331 HPLLGKWAEDDYR
-337 FGTASTSNANRTEPA
+337 SSVKEDVRNSRKTQPTENRQLKTDNQYTA
-352 STAINAVSNRT
+352 
-363 ETADLLFEIGTE
+363 LLFEIGTE
-375 EIPAGYVPPAL
+375 EIPASYVPPVL
-386 AQLREIATE
+386 EQLRKIATD
-395 SLTSHRIPFGE
+395 SLTNHRIPFGE
-406 VETLGTPRR
+406 IEVLGTPRR
-415 ITLSIKDVRT
+415 ITLSVKDIKT
-425 LRESEE
+425 LQNSQE

-436 PPKRIAY
+436 PPKRVAY

-471 TTRGEYVAA
+471 TERGEYVAA
-480 SKLEIG
+480 SK
-486 APVHE
+486 HE
-491 VLETLLPEWI
+491 TGEPTQAVLQRLLPEWM

-515 SEEPRAFARF
+515 SEGQQAFARF
-525 ARPIRWLVALFGDE
+525 ARPIRWLLALLGDE
-539 IVDCTYGDAHA
+539 VVNCAYGGLDA
-550 GRVTYGHRSLYPKPI
+550 GRVTYGHR
-565 HLTSADLGT
+565 
-574 YTEALHAAGVIV
+574 ALHPEPITLASANLDAYSEKLRAAGVIV
-586 CPTERREAIGKQVRS
+586 CPNERRETIKKQVTTL
-601 ILKAEGY
+601 LKTEDC
-608 LPKLDDELLGTVNY
+608 LPKLDDQLLDTVNY

-636 SHLELPPEVL
+636 SHLEIPSEVL

-651 KHQRYFPMWKSRSEL
+651 THQRYFPMWKDDTTL

-678 GNFAGVQHGNERV
+678 GNIDGVRHGNERV

-706 QKTGLA
+706 QKTSLA
-712 DKVERLGAVIFHAK
+712 DKVERLGAVVFHAK
-726 LGSLLDKAERLK
+726 LGSLLEKAERLK
-738 TLVKFIAQE
+738 VL
-747 IGVTNPSYAETTT
+747 
-760 TPTAEIGVTNP
+760 TASISTQLQR
-771 SYTEMTPTPTAEI
+771 
-784 GVTNPSYTETTAVHA
+784 TETTAQHA
-799 ERAAWLC
+799 ERAAWLS

-813 IVIEFP
+813 MVIEFP
-819 TLQGITGRYYALN
+819 SLQGITGKYYAQN
-832 SGEPEP
+832 SGETAP

-852 DTPLPETEVGALL
+852 DTPLPETEAGAIV
-865 AIADKLD
+865 AIADKID

-907 QLPLSLDAVI
+907 NLTLSLDAVV
-917 QKAIAGYTAP
+917 QKALDLYNVALAD
-927 LVEDTKTGV
+927 DTQTST

-943 LRVILLQTQQYTPD
+943 LRVILIQTQQYAPD
-957 VADAVL
+957 LADAVL
-963 AVGDVNVIDILK
+963 AVGDVDIVDILN

-981 EFRLTPNFEDVYNAL
+981 EFRLTPNFEAVYNAL
-996 NRVLRILPPN
+996 NRVLRILPEDT
-1006 APETVDATLLQD
+1006 AETVDTALLH
-1018 DAEKQL
+1018 DAAEQQL
-1024 YDRITEAEPNFGQS
+1024 FDRITKVEPNFKQS
-1038 IQERD
+1038 ITERN

-1051 AALQPA
+1051 AVLQPA
-1057 IDVFFDD
+1057 IDTFFDE

-1069 EEPALRANRLA
+1069 KEPALRANRLA
-1080 LLNRIGQNIY
+1080 LLNRIGRNIY
-1090 AVADLTQLVIAGN
+1090 AIADLTKLVIAGK

>member
-1 MHSSY
+1 
-6 PLYLAGIELSRK
+6 
-18 ISKIYCLKE
+18 
-27 SVCVTIDTHQSI
+27 
-39 QMERNHKIDMTLQEI
+39 MTFQEI
-54 ILALEKFWA
+54 ILAIEKFWA

-117 RVGAYYQY
+117 RLGAYYQY

-145 SLGISPRENDIR
+145 HLGISPRKNDIR

-213 LYLQDVDDFFEI
+213 LYLQDVDNFFDI

-241 VEYSKYNFEHAN
+241 VEYSTYNFEHAN
-253 VQMLFD
+253 VDMLFD

-284 LKCSHTFNMLD
+284 LRCSHTFNMLD

-319 ARAYCKQREEME
+319 ARAYVTQREEME
-331 HPLMGR
+331 HPLLGR
-337 FGTASTSNANRTEPA
+337 FDTESSPA
-352 STAINAVSNRT
+352 TVGAVSNCSETAPTTVDEVSNST
-363 ETADLLFEIGTE
+363 ETAELLFEIGTE
-375 EIPAGYVPPAL
+375 EIPASYVPPAL
-386 AQLREIATE
+386 EQLGKIATD
-395 SLTSHRIPFGE
+395 SLTEHRIPFGE
-406 VETLGTPRR
+406 IQTFGTPRR
-415 ITLSIKDVRT
+415 IILTIKDVKM
-425 LRESEE
+425 LQESQE
-431 TEVVG
+431 TEVTG
-436 PPKRIAY
+436 PPKSIAY

-453 IGFAKTQ
+453 IGFAKSQ
-460 GVELSALRIVE
+460 GVKISDLRIVE
-471 TTRGEYVAA
+471 TERGEYIAA
-480 SKLEIG
+480 SKLEKGI
-486 APVHE
+486 ATHE
-491 VLETLLPEWI
+491 LLETLLPEWI
-501 EALRFPKTMRWETQ
+501 EALRFPKTMRWETK
-515 SEEPRAFARF
+515 SEEPRAYARF
-525 ARPIRWLVALFGDE
+525 ARPIRWLVALLGDE
-539 IVDCTYGDAHA
+539 VVNCAYGAAHA
-550 GRVTYGHRSLYPKPI
+550 GRITYGHRSLHPDPI
-565 HLTSADLGT
+565 TLASADLDT
-574 YTEALHAAGVIV
+574 YIQELHNAGVIV
-586 CPTERREAIGKQVRS
+586 CPNERLDTIEKQVRTV
-601 ILKAEGY
+601 LETEGC
-608 LPKLDDELLGTVNY
+608 LPKLDEELLDTVNY

-636 SHLELPPEVL
+636 SHLEIPPEVL

-651 KHQRYFPMWKSRSEL
+651 KHQRYFPMWKSDTEL

-678 GNFAGVQHGNERV
+678 GNIDGVRHGNERV
-691 LHARLNDAEFFYKED
+691 LRARLNDAEFFYSED
-706 QKTGLA
+706 QKTSLA

-726 LGSLLDKAERLK
+726 LSSLLDKAEHLK
-738 TLVKFIAQE
+738 ALVKFIGTE
-747 IGVTNPSYAETTT
+747 LELTETTT
-760 TPTAEIGVTNP
+760 H
-771 SYTEMTPTPTAEI
+771 
-784 GVTNPSYTETTAVHA
+784 HA

-813 IVIEFP
+813 MVIEFP
-819 TLQGITGRYYALN
+819 SLQGITGRYYAKN
-832 SGEPEP
+832 SGESEK

-852 DTPLPETEVGALL
+852 DTPLPETQIGAIL

-907 QLPLSLDAVI
+907 KLSISLDAVI
-917 QKAIAGYTAP
+917 QKAISLYEVE
-927 LVEDTKTGV
+927 LVDDTKTSV

-943 LRVILLQTQQYTPD
+943 LRVILQTQQYAPD
-957 VADAVL
+957 LADAVL
-963 AVGDVNVIDILK
+963 AVGDVDITDIHK

-981 EFRLTPNFEDVYNAL
+981 EFRLTPNFEDIYNAL
-996 NRVLRILPPN
+996 NRVLRILPEN
-1006 APETVDATLLQD
+1006 APETVDVALLKD
-1018 DAEKQL
+1018 DAEKEL
-1024 YDRITEAEPNFGQS
+1024 YARITDAEPDFDKS
-1038 IQERD
+1038 IKARA
-1043 YAKLLTQL
+1043 YSKLLKQL
-1051 AALQPA
+1051 AELRPT
-1057 IDVFFDD
+1057 IDKFFDD

-1069 EEPALRANRLA
+1069 EDPDIRRNRLA
-1080 LLNRIGQNIY
+1080 LLNRIAKPIY
-1090 AVADLTQLVIAGN
+1090 TVADLRKLVIAGNRAILCC